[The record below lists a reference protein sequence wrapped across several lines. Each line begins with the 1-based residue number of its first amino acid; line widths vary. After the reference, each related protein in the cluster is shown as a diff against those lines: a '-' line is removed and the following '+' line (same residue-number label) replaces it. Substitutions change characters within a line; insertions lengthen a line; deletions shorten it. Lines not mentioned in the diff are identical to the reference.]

1 MAILSD
7 KDRKKLKDTVVSKK
21 NTDTGRTAAEKER
34 KKATADNAAASKKKN
49 KGSSKKKSSSAGTQK
64 EENGA
69 DRIRRRIEVLRDRM
83 NAVSQRDAYDSARRK
98 AYGERGNSKESKTK
112 LPSLFDESKS
122 KSGSLS
128 LEDQKKNVQGIR
140 KNAEEVKDRNY
151 WLFNN
156 GANKPVERK
165 ANVPL
170 QTQMTTEEISRRKS
184 VEANQPLGFRNE
196 GQAIAAAYV
205 IDVPRDLIG
214 AYDKAVNVPTADY
227 YLNDKHRRFMNGGVK
242 APVYMGINQQ
252 KTAEYEAQAKRE
264 GYNSLEEW
272 QIAKANEAMAKTDG
286 YYAQKKELYD
296 TADKYIE
303 SGRFDPWVRQAMEVA
318 GQIGA
323 MTPTIATAGAAGGLA
338 KLIGLGGKAAWAFQN
353 LLMGA
358 EISGS
363 VSGLEA
369 KEMYNAVLNQKQNM
383 IAFMGEDAYKAK
395 TGNDGLT
402 IDDYRD
408 ALKRA
413 NNTGELVGM
422 AEAATE
428 MLFGGIPLMGKGI
441 VNKIGGKIGF
451 ELLSEPTKQQIR
463 TFRNT
468 IGGRVAK
475 QVTERLGGTLGEGTE
490 EAIMAVAQP
499 YIETNVAGVESDV
512 SIEDIIHDFGMGAA
526 VSLILGMPV
535 NAVNDTMIAYDA
547 VQQRRQNKDFIKAAE
562 ERAKELVN
570 EGQMTEEEAAA
581 SVREVRDI
589 LSGKGSLRVAEEA
602 GYEEK
607 NTSDTR
613 RIYDS
618 AEEAQK
624 SLENEFKGKK
634 IGDKVKGAYFDGDT
648 VREFTAAKTEEGV
661 KYRTADTAEGDIETY
676 RAKAEKVKSAQNE
689 TERSGYQLN
698 VKEEIIKE
706 VSALSKALGRTIV
719 FDEEAK
725 TYNEDGSA
733 NVTRG
738 WFDEKDGSIHV
749 NIHNETPAATVV
761 AHEITHS
768 LEKTNA
774 YKAMQK
780 AVFDYYRSSLGAERK
795 ERGALYAE
803 GGKTLESAK
812 DVDYE
817 VMANFVET
825 KLLTDKET
833 INYIVKRNKT
843 FGERIVNGI
852 NRIVQRKIGSKEQKF
867 LAGVRTKWEAALEES
882 RKEGDNKEPSG
893 DIAYSETEEIRYSIG
908 MKDKLMANAETRN
921 RSTKAV
927 EEDIL
932 LAAKDAIN
940 FVVDK
945 YGDILM
951 QDNMAEPRKSPMQ
964 SNTSYAGTMESTT
977 LCPRSLVTEAIV
989 ELVAKK
995 IGRPLKNEES
1005 IVVAQE
1011 LMQYTGDKAECLYCY
1026 QANAKRGY
1034 EDAISNFLS
1043 MRKDVIDRHR
1053 DGMDKDTNYKLMMDY
1068 NFEKGKFIK
1077 KKDTPT
1083 SRERFNTFIAIAENK
1098 IPSAPALYM
1107 LNTNVLNQNIKNS
1120 KHPASVINQ
1129 LKQVRTYAQG
1139 AVKAH
1144 GRVFYAVYKGQLL
1157 RIKQDKINEWN
1168 NTYGLRM
1175 FSFSDFSP
1183 AFLLENMQMVTD
1195 ASVRG
1200 LRMLAYTK
1208 EPDFVRIFGGT
1219 NMAINISIAGFSD
1232 GKGGYYSD
1240 GMQGMNW
1247 DTAKELRSKYPAVGT
1262 VYVAKDDAEVEWA
1275 MAQDWID
1282 TVIPFHIS
1290 YGSTMM
1296 QKNMGWKNYS
1306 GQQSEKKKGSWKEGN
1321 KKEIFPSHHHNDK
1334 ETYLKLCEEN
1344 NLIPKFVKW
1353 VEDPN
1358 YMKLVNETR
1367 LSVDEMTP
1375 VQPLFDVDAAK
1386 DSLEIFTKEGGYNNQ
1401 LGSAENKEAIAD
1413 EIIGKVKERSA
1424 EVKEKGQKKYSIGK
1438 EKDAEEY
1445 FGVTADFK
1453 EAGYLTT
1460 TGKLLDFSGV
1470 KFGGRN
1476 GWRSMDHREISDV
1489 YENEGIDGFEAMVT
1503 FMNEGNIRLAPEI
1516 PGIDISVKPNKKQE
1530 KVLRRYFDRFNGYI
1544 TLDISNEYGDNEFSF
1559 VYPSGTKPEKIINDI
1574 RNYFDNGVE
1583 PYISEISKYRY
1594 SLGKE
1599 RDREYMTA
1607 VESGDLGTAQRM
1619 VDQAAKAAGYDSPK
1633 LYHGTP
1639 DRRKRDNTGE
1649 IIPNEDWNVF
1659 DPNKSNADRIDG
1671 SALFFANNKSVAEF
1685 YAPKKGNKNAKVFE
1699 VYLKQGKMLTVEGNG
1714 ANWNRISI
1722 PSELPKRKYRGLKNM
1737 EYSDTADT
1745 TYICKEAK
1753 KAGYDSVHF
1762 KNIIDGISNNKD
1774 MSGDVYAVFDSSQ
1787 VKSAEPVTYDDK
1799 GNVVP
1804 LSERFDAGNA
1814 DIRYSVGKEKR
1825 KVSTE
1830 MGELI
1835 KAYNAEMMGVF
1846 YERSSADRRALW
1858 DMIHEEMVHVIET
1871 GAVRNEK
1878 IRGII
1883 EFAYETGYRTENQD
1897 TEMKNTWGGGIYVH
1911 PLYRGEMNSL
1921 GGLQAVNRKMMGSGM
1936 YFTYEQYKK
1945 GSKTKYGGIDEAY
1958 SDLRAANP
1966 MMEDLIDPAE
1976 QVAAIVDLFGGGKR
1990 KQTLKDMDEE
2000 FFDTDF
2006 VEPYKDDIAKTVE
2019 KAFDDISTLA
2029 RYEMTQKA
2037 RKEGEAAG
2045 EKKGVEKGKKEA
2057 SKEYAAEQKKKEKE
2071 RRKQDEEALK
2081 MHDTIM
2087 RDQQKQQAKE
2097 EKKRVDAQRK
2107 ADESTMRMHDRL
2119 IKEVQDEADRKY
2131 AAEEKKK
2138 EKERQ
2143 KMDEETLKEHDRL
2156 MKEEERKRKKEVKE
2170 ELNKQA
2176 KEYKEAQKAERK
2188 SYEDIIKD
2196 QEKQKKKLEKEMDQQ
2211 ERQKKRE
2218 EDSKRDK
2225 DRRGERIQL
2234 AQQEAKRRREKP
2246 QPGSTKSMYLNNKNV
2261 RKLCF
2266 EFRTD
2271 VISRLVEMG
2280 LFTDTNG
2287 EVVIDN
2293 NGMEVAWKTTYG
2305 KWEASNKKNE
2315 YTPYWGLTTLAE
2327 KEGIDADTFYTI
2339 YSKLVKMKEQG
2350 NTEGKNPKQRIV
2362 EYIESLDLTAKQKMF
2377 LYFDAAKYAYSN
2389 RPGTGNTKPFTNGG
2403 TVTEPKGNIRG
2414 IMIRLLD
2421 DITFDMYRNANMAP
2435 TLLQSEESRQIR
2447 QKDITDFLDAVF
2459 GEETSEQKDQFAAY
2473 FMGIIEDFSS
2483 QIESARMI
2491 AMSNLLIDKPQE
2503 KNSLRMNIVRSYRQT
2518 KRQFVAEGE
2527 AFERMS
2533 SKLKDP
2539 LYAAYYYGAKKYT
2552 AVANEMIY
2560 GKGQRGLDGKKQ
2572 GKSLYQI
2579 FEPIFKADEKNKN
2592 NEKMKLLTLFVNC
2605 RHDQYRLMN
2614 GKGYTG
2620 YTVDECKDIVE
2631 RISEKHPE
2639 IVKAGDEIAAYGRNL
2654 LRMCV
2659 ESGRLSE
2666 EDYQYYT
2673 IKYPYY
2679 VPAFRYVERT
2689 YYDREGKV
2697 VRRDKD
2703 VIRKAKG
2710 GTQPD
2715 VLPLFD
2721 QMVNKTNEIVK
2732 VCKKNQLA
2740 GRLANAHRLGATE
2753 YIADVRLT
2761 EAEERKK
2768 KKAEREQKKKE
2779 KQAKKNDGVVE
2790 KNLVAEEET
2799 PMEDMIDAIGEEEE
2813 NLADIIPWYSNGVK
2827 HEIEVADEGILIG
2840 WDKLSPIKNE
2850 KVWLKGLRK
2859 FNDFRRGV
2867 LTQYSPTFW
2876 FTNGVKDLQDLFLY
2890 YPHALRIVP
2899 FYAIAVKTMFAGNVT
2914 GLKKG
2919 IDKRKGKQTDEERKN
2934 EAKLQEYL
2942 AYGMAES
2949 SIFQYDE
2956 TEGGRRKKRT
2966 KVKGALRKPLDLFDG
2981 LNFSVEQLPRFA
2993 VYLETIDRL
3002 EKQRKEG
3009 GNEYTDEEIKTIAV
3023 YNASDATVNFG
3034 RSGTV
3039 VKNLNTYGFTFLNAG
3054 VQGTSKFVRMF
3065 TQVKDGNVKAIAF
3078 KALGLGV
3085 KLSIFGLSPRIL
3097 NDIFYGD
3104 DDDDK
3109 GWMQDL
3115 RKLFFKDDVE
3125 KVQKEYAEMADYQ
3138 KLNYY
3143 LIYFKG
3149 EWIRIP
3155 RGRVA
3160 AFVRSFEFNGTKVYE
3175 GEMDALDLVIA
3186 QMDMAS
3192 DTILFGNPITNNILG
3207 PCIEVWNNKD
3217 NWGREIVSE
3226 YEDKGEGFHYLEYD
3240 EDTSDLAIK
3249 LAEFGHYLT
3258 GTRFGKEN
3266 SRLLDFSPKK
3276 LDHLIQQY
3284 LGSYN
3289 NLIVPF
3295 LSGDQTLSEKG
3306 MDALMSLAKK
3316 FYVDPTLSNRLAGDY
3331 YDLKEEYTNIA
3342 NAHDGDSPYAVVDYV
3357 FKDYNEQLKA
3367 KREMIQTI
3375 TADPNMTRQQK
3386 LDRVSEIRAEMNE
3399 LYRQGIADAKDLLG
3413 YADANYFGKE
3423 GNREVYEAW
3432 LDLTKDS
3439 DWKLSTM
3446 SDSAQAMY
3454 NEISSTGVTTENFV
3468 DAYNFYG
3475 NLTSDKD
3482 ENGEPI
3488 RGSKKDKFVTYLNS
3502 LPATAEQK
3510 TEMYYSIGGYSRN
3523 KEAPAFADGAYKQAV
3538 LTDMSAPLASGG
3550 RLSSGYGQRV
3560 CPFHGEEFHEA
3571 VDIAAPAGTAVGSAL
3586 SGTVTM
3592 AAYSGDFG
3600 NTVEVTSV
3608 DANGN
3613 TIVTKYN
3620 HMSELGVEVGDVIG
3634 QGVQVG
3640 KVGST
3645 GSSTGPHLDFRL
3657 KINGSWVDP
3666 EQYLDLTAAGIVDS
3680 TGYSAKSP
3688 SGGTA
3693 SGGYASSGGGGRKS
3707 GGGSSGGRRSSG
3719 TSTASTGGRRSS
3731 AGSGSSGGSSGG
3743 VTLPTASQA
3752 SAITGR
3758 STKAAS
3764 YSQGGVTLPTAK
3776 DLARSRGTT
3785 IAANKSGT
3793 GTQRTGTTAG
3803 TRFWDE
3809 NVLG

>member
-1 MAILSD
+1 MAILTS
-7 KDRKKLKDTVVSKK
+7 KDRKKLNNAAKKKK
-21 NTDTGRTAAEKER
+21 NTDTGRTAAEKQR
-34 KKATADNAAASKKKN
+34 KKSVAENAAAEKKKNKSSASKKKTT
-49 KGSSKKKSSSAGTQK
+49 SSSVLNDTEKK
-64 EENGA
+64 EVEE
-69 DRIRRRIEVLRDRM
+69 IRRRTQSLRDR
-83 NAVSQRDAYDSARRK
+83 NTAVSQRDAYDAARRK
-98 AYGERGNSKESKTK
+98 SYGERESVKESKSK

-128 LEDQKKNVQGIR
+128 LEEQKKNVQGIQR
-140 KNAEEVKDRNY
+140 NAEEVKDRNY

-156 GANKPVERK
+156 GANKPVEK
-165 ANVPL
+165 KSNVPL
-170 QTQMTTEEISRRKS
+170 QTQMTTEEIARRKS

-196 GQAIAAAYV
+196 WQAIAAAYAA
-205 IDVPRDLIG
+205 DVPRDLIG
-214 AYDKAVNVPTADY
+214 AYDKTVNIPTADY
-227 YLNDKHRRFMNGGVK
+227 YLNDKYRRYMNGGVK
-242 APVYMGINQQ
+242 APVYMGINPQ
-252 KTAEYEAQAKRE
+252 KTAEAEARAKKE

-272 QIAKANEAMAKTDG
+272 QIAKANEAMSKTDG
-286 YYAQKKELYD
+286 YYNQKRELYD

-303 SGRFDPWVRQAMEVA
+303 SGRFDPWVKPAMEVA

-323 MTPTIATAGAAGGLA
+323 MTPTIATAGAGGGIA

-363 VSGLEA
+363 VSGMEA
-369 KEMYNAVLNQKQNM
+369 KEMYNAVLNQKQNT

-395 TGNDGLT
+395 KGNEGLT

-468 IGGRVAK
+468 IGGRIAK

-499 YIETNVAGVESDV
+499 YIETNVAGVESEV

-526 VSLILGMPV
+526 VSMILGLPV

-547 VQQRRQNKDFIKAAE
+547 VQQRRQNKEFIKAAE
-562 ERAKELVN
+562 ERAAEMVKD
-570 EGQMTEEEAAA
+570 GQMTEEEAAA

-589 LSGKGSLRVAEEA
+589 LSGKGSLRVAKEA
-602 GYEEK
+602 AYEEK
-607 NTSDTR
+607 TESDTR

-634 IGDKVKGAYFDGDT
+634 IGDEVKGAYFDGEE

-661 KYRTADTAEGDIETY
+661 KYRTADQAEGDIETY
-676 RAKAEKVKSAQNE
+676 RAKAEKVKNAKNE

-698 VKEEIIKE
+698 VKEDIIRE
-706 VSALSKALGRTIV
+706 VSAMSKALGRIIV
-719 FDEEAK
+719 FDDVAK

-768 LEKTNA
+768 LEKTKA
-774 YKAMQK
+774 YKTMQK

-795 ERGALYAE
+795 ERGTLYIE
-803 GGKTLESAK
+803 GGKTLESEK

-843 FGERIVNGI
+843 FGEKIVNGI
-852 NRIVQRKIGSKEQKF
+852 NRMIQRKIGSKEQKF
-867 LAGVRTKWEAALEES
+867 LAGIRTKWEAALEES
-882 RKEGDNKEPSG
+882 RKEGDKKEPSE
-893 DIAYSETEEIRYSIG
+893 DIVYSETEEIR
-908 MKDKLMANAETRN
+908 K
-921 RSTKAV
+921 
-927 EEDIL
+927 
-932 LAAKDAIN
+932 
-940 FVVDK
+940 K
-945 YGDILM
+945 YG
-951 QDNMAEPRKSPMQ
+951 E
-964 SNTSYAGTMESTT
+964 
-977 LCPRSLVTEAIV
+977 
-989 ELVAKK
+989 
-995 IGRPLKNEES
+995 
-1005 IVVAQE
+1005 
-1011 LMQYTGDKAECLYCY
+1011 
-1026 QANAKRGY
+1026 
-1034 EDAISNFLS
+1034 
-1043 MRKDVIDRHR
+1043 
-1053 DGMDKDTNYKLMMDY
+1053 
-1068 NFEKGKFIK
+1068 
-1077 KKDTPT
+1077 
-1083 SRERFNTFIAIAENK
+1083 
-1098 IPSAPALYM
+1098 
-1107 LNTNVLNQNIKNS
+1107 
-1120 KHPASVINQ
+1120 
-1129 LKQVRTYAQG
+1129 
-1139 AVKAH
+1139 
-1144 GRVFYAVYKGQLL
+1144 
-1157 RIKQDKINEWN
+1157 
-1168 NTYGLRM
+1168 
-1175 FSFSDFSP
+1175 
-1183 AFLLENMQMVTD
+1183 
-1195 ASVRG
+1195 
-1200 LRMLAYTK
+1200 K
-1208 EPDFVRIFGGT
+1208 EPYNR
-1219 NMAINISIAGFSD
+1219 IAG
-1232 GKGGYYSD
+1232 
-1240 GMQGMNW
+1240 
-1247 DTAKELRSKYPAVGT
+1247 R
-1262 VYVAKDDAEVEWA
+1262 
-1275 MAQDWID
+1275 
-1282 TVIPFHIS
+1282 
-1290 YGSTMM
+1290 
-1296 QKNMGWKNYS
+1296 
-1306 GQQSEKKKGSWKEGN
+1306 
-1321 KKEIFPSHHHNDK
+1321 
-1334 ETYLKLCEEN
+1334 
-1344 NLIPKFVKW
+1344 
-1353 VEDPN
+1353 
-1358 YMKLVNETR
+1358 
-1367 LSVDEMTP
+1367 
-1375 VQPLFDVDAAK
+1375 
-1386 DSLEIFTKEGGYNNQ
+1386 
-1401 LGSAENKEAIAD
+1401 
-1413 EIIGKVKERSA
+1413 
-1424 EVKEKGQKKYSIGK
+1424 KYS
-1438 EKDAEEY
+1438 
-1445 FGVTADFK
+1445 V
-1453 EAGYLTT
+1453 
-1460 TGKLLDFSGV
+1460 
-1470 KFGGRN
+1470 
-1476 GWRSMDHREISDV
+1476 
-1489 YENEGIDGFEAMVT
+1489 
-1503 FMNEGNIRLAPEI
+1503 
-1516 PGIDISVKPNKKQE
+1516 
-1530 KVLRRYFDRFNGYI
+1530 
-1544 TLDISNEYGDNEFSF
+1544 
-1559 VYPSGTKPEKIINDI
+1559 
-1574 RNYFDNGVE
+1574 
-1583 PYISEISKYRY
+1583 
-1594 SLGKE
+1594 GKE
-1599 RDREYMTA
+1599 RDREYMAA
-1607 VESGDLGTAQRM
+1607 VERGDMETAQRM
-1619 VDQAAKAAGYDSPK
+1619 VDQAAKAAGYDTQK

-1649 IIPNEDWNVF
+1649 IVPNEDWNVF

-1671 SALFFANNKSVAEF
+1671 SALFFTDNKAIAEF
-1685 YAPKKGNKNAKVFE
+1685 YAPRKDNKNSKVFE
-1699 VYLKQGKMLTVEGNG
+1699 VYLKQGKTLTVEGDK
-1714 ANWNRISI
+1714 ANWNRIPI
-1722 PSELPKRKYRGLKNM
+1722 PFELPKRKYRGMKVM

-1745 TYICKEAK
+1745 SYICKEAK

-1762 KNIIDGISNNKD
+1762 KNIVDGIANNKD
-1774 MSGDVYAVFDSSQ
+1774 MLGDVYAVFDSSQ
-1787 VKSAEPVTYDDK
+1787 VKSADAVTYDDK
-1799 GNVVP
+1799 GNVIP
-1804 LSERFDAGNA
+1804 LSERFDVGDA
-1814 DIRYSVGKEKR
+1814 DIRYSLGKERDREYMAAVERGDMETAQRMVDEAARKSGYSIKAWHGTPNKGFTVFDKDKIGSTTDNGIFGHGFYFSTDKGTAELYARNSGRVMPVFLKVNKAWWMTAHKIKEEVANELGMSEDALTTIAFGRKTMKKGKKWMVVPSFSQVRQFSSHLKEHGYDSVIVQHGVHNYEIVVLDSEQIKSADAVTYDDKGNVIPLSERFDVGDADIRYSLGKEKR
-1825 KVSTE
+1825 KVSAE

-1846 YERSSADRRALW
+1846 YERSSADRRKLW
-1858 DMIHEEMVHVIET
+1858 DMIHEEMVHTIDT
-1871 GAVRNEK
+1871 GAVRNEN
-1878 IRGII
+1878 IREII
-1883 EFAYETGYRTENQD
+1883 TFAYETGYRMENQ
-1897 TEMKNTWGGGIYVH
+1897 EPSAENTWGGGIYV
-1911 PLYRGEMNSL
+1911 PKEYRGEMDSL
-1921 GGLQAVNRKMMGSGM
+1921 GGLRAVNRKMMGSGI
-1936 YFTYEQYKK
+1936 YFTYKRKKK
-1945 GSKTKYGGIDEAY
+1945 GTDIRFGSIDEAY
-1958 SDLRAANP
+1958 NELLSANP
-1966 MMEDLIDPAE
+1966 MMGETTDPSE
-1976 QVAAIVDLFGGGKR
+1976 QVSNIIDFFGGGEG

-2000 FFDTDF
+2000 FFETDF
-2006 VEPYKDDIAKTVE
+2006 VEPYKDDIEKTVE

-2037 RKEGEAAG
+2037 RKEGEEAG
-2045 EKKGVEKGKKEA
+2045 EKKGIEKGKKEA
-2057 SKEYAAEQKKKEKE
+2057 SKEYAAEQKKEK
-2071 RRKQDEEALK
+2071 
-2081 MHDTIM
+2081 
-2087 RDQQKQQAKE
+2087 KQQAKE
-2097 EKKRVDAQRK
+2097 EKKSVDAQRK

-2119 IKEVQDEADRKY
+2119 VKEIQKEADRKY

-2188 SYEDIIKD
+2188 SYEEIIKG

-2339 YSKLVKMKEQG
+2339 YSKLVKMKKQG
-2350 NTEGKNPKQRIV
+2350 KTEGKNPKQRIV
-2362 EYIESLDLTAKQKMF
+2362 EYIESLDLTVKQKMF

-2389 RPGTGNTKPFTNGG
+2389 RPGTGNTKPFTDGG

-2473 FMGIIEDFSS
+2473 FMGIIEDLSS

-2533 SKLKDP
+2533 RKLKDP

-2560 GKGQRGLDGKKQ
+2560 GKGQRGMDGKKQ

-2579 FEPIFKADEKNKN
+2579 FEPIFKADEKNNN

-2605 RHDQYRLMN
+2605 RHDMYRLMN

-2620 YTVDECKDIVE
+2620 YTVEECKDIVE
-2631 RISEKHPE
+2631 RISEKYPE
-2639 IVKAGDEIAAYGRNL
+2639 IVKAGDEIADYGRNL

-2779 KQAKKNDGVVE
+2779 KQAKKNGGVVE
-2790 KNLVAEEET
+2790 KNLVSEEET

-2813 NLADIIPWYSNGVK
+2813 NLEDIIPWYSNGVK
-2827 HEIEVADEGILIG
+2827 YEIEVADEGILIG

-2850 KVWLKGLRK
+2850 KDWLKVLRK

-2867 LTQYSPTFW
+2867 LTQYNPTFW
-2876 FTNGVKDLQDLFLY
+2876 FTNGIKDLQDLFLY
-2890 YPHALRIVP
+2890 YPHAQRIP
-2899 FYAIAVKTMFAGNVT
+2899 KYYAIAIKTMFAGNVT

-2919 IDKRKGKQTDEERKN
+2919 IDKRRGKQTDEERKN
-2934 EAKLQEYL
+2934 EAMLQEYL

-3002 EKQRKEG
+3002 EKQRKKG

-3023 YNASDATVNFG
+3023 YNASDATLNFG

-3039 VKNLNTYGFTFLNAG
+3039 VKNLNTYGCTFLNAG

-3065 TQVKDGNVKAIAF
+3065 TQVKDGNVKTIAF
-3078 KALGLGV
+3078 RALGIGV

-3109 GWMQDL
+3109 GWMQEL
-3115 RKLFFKDDVE
+3115 RELFFKDDVE

-3143 LIYFKG
+3143 LIYIGG

-3276 LDHLIQQY
+3276 LDHLISQY
-3284 LGSYN
+3284 LGSYS

-3306 MDALMSLAKK
+3306 MDALVSLAKK

-3331 YDLKEEYTNIA
+3331 YDMKEEYTNIA

-3357 FKDYNEQLKA
+3357 FKDYNEQLKV

-3375 TADPNMTRQQK
+3375 TADPNMTRKQK

-3423 GNREVYEAW
+3423 GNREVYESW

-3454 NEISSTGVTTENFV
+3454 NEISSTGVTTDNFV
-3468 DAYNFYG
+3468 KAYNFFG
-3475 NLTSDKD
+3475 NLTGDKD
-3482 ENGEPI
+3482 ENGKTI
-3488 RGSKKDKFVTYLNS
+3488 RNSKRDKFVTYLNS

-3510 TEMYYSIGGYSRN
+3510 KEMYYSIGGYSRN
-3523 KEAPAFADGAYKQAV
+3523 KEAPTFADGEYKQPV
-3538 LTDMSAPLASGG
+3538 LTDMTSPLASGG
-3550 RLSSGYGQRV
+3550 RISSGYGQRV
-3560 CPFHGEEFHEA
+3560 CPFHGEEFHAA
-3571 VDIAAPAGTAVGSAL
+3571 VDIAAPAGTAIGSAL

-3592 AAYSGDFG
+3592 AAYSGGFG

-3657 KINGSWVDP
+3657 KINGEWVDP

-3680 TGYSAKSP
+3680 TGYSAKAA
-3688 SGGTA
+3688 SGGSS
-3693 SGGYASSGGGGRKS
+3693 SGGYASSGGGGSKSSGSKS

-3719 TSTASTGGRRSS
+3719 TATASTGSRRSS
-3731 AGSGSSGGSSGG
+3731 SGSSGGSSGG

-3758 STKAAS
+3758 STKATT
-3764 YSQGGVTLPTAK
+3764 YSQGGITLPTARE
-3776 DLARSRGTT
+3776 LAGGRVGTISST
-3785 IAANKSGT
+3785 ASAKS
-3793 GTQRTGTTAG
+3793 TQRTGRSKG
-3803 TRFWDE
+3803 SFWNE
-3809 NVLG
+3809 NILG

>member
-1 MAILSD
+1 MAILTS
-7 KDRKKLKDTVVSKK
+7 KDRKKLNNAAKKKK
-21 NTDTGRTAAEKER
+21 NTDTGRTAAEKQR
-34 KKATADNAAASKKKN
+34 KKSVAENAAAEKKKNKSSASKKKTT
-49 KGSSKKKSSSAGTQK
+49 SSSVLNDTEKK
-64 EENGA
+64 EVEE
-69 DRIRRRIEVLRDRM
+69 IRRRTQSLRDR
-83 NAVSQRDAYDSARRK
+83 NTAVSQRDAYDAARRK
-98 AYGERGNSKESKTK
+98 SYGERESVKESKSK

-122 KSGSLS
+122 KRGSLS
-128 LEDQKKNVQGIR
+128 LEEQKKNVQGIQR
-140 KNAEEVKDRNY
+140 NAEEVKDRNY

-156 GANKPVERK
+156 GANKPVEK
-165 ANVPL
+165 KSNVPL
-170 QTQMTTEEISRRKS
+170 QTQMTTEEIARRKS
-184 VEANQPLGFRNE
+184 VEANQPLGFRDE
-196 GQAIAAAYV
+196 WQAIAAAYAA
-205 IDVPRDLIG
+205 DVPRDLIG
-214 AYDKAVNVPTADY
+214 IYDKYVNIPKADY
-227 YLNDKHRRFMNGGVK
+227 YLNDKYRRYMNGGVK
-242 APVYMGINQQ
+242 APVYMGINPQ
-252 KTAEYEAQAKRE
+252 KTAEAEARAKKE

-272 QIAKANEAMAKTDG
+272 QIAKANEAMSKTDG
-286 YYAQKKELYD
+286 YYNQKRELYD

-303 SGRFDPWVRQAMEVA
+303 SGRFDPWVKPAMEVA

-323 MTPTIATAGAAGGLA
+323 MTPTIATAGAGGGIA
-338 KLIGLGGKAAWAFQN
+338 KLIGLGGKTAWAFQN
-353 LLMGA
+353 LLMGT

-363 VSGLEA
+363 VSGMEA

-395 TGNDGLT
+395 TGNEGLT

-468 IGGRVAK
+468 IGGRIAK

-499 YIETNVAGVESDV
+499 YIETNVAGVESEV
-512 SIEDIIHDFGMGAA
+512 SVEDIIHDFGMGAA
-526 VSLILGMPV
+526 VSMILGMPV
-535 NAVNDTMIAYDA
+535 NAVNDTVIAYDA
-547 VQQRRQNKDFIKAAE
+547 VQQRRQNKEFIKAAE
-562 ERAKELVN
+562 ERAAEMVKD
-570 EGQMTEEEAAA
+570 GQMTEEEAAE

-602 GYEEK
+602 AYEEK
-607 NTSDTR
+607 TESDTR

-618 AEEAQK
+618 AEDAQK
-624 SLENEFKGKK
+624 SLENEFEGKK
-634 IGDKVKGAYFDGDT
+634 IGDEVKGAYFDGDT

-661 KYRTADTAEGDIETY
+661 KYRTADQTEGDIETY
-676 RAKAEKVKSAQNE
+676 RAKAEKVKNAKNE

-698 VKEEIIKE
+698 VKEDIVKE

-719 FDEEAK
+719 FDDVAK

-768 LEKTNA
+768 MEKTKA

-795 ERGALYAE
+795 ERGALYIE
-803 GGKTLESAK
+803 GGKTLESEK

-843 FGERIVNGI
+843 FGEKIVNGI
-852 NRIVQRKIGSKEQKF
+852 NRMIQRKIGSKEQKF
-867 LAGVRTKWEAALEES
+867 LAGIRTKWEAALEES
-882 RKEGDNKEPSG
+882 RKEGDKKGPSG
-893 DIAYSETEEIRYSIG
+893 DIAG
-908 MKDKLMANAETRN
+908 
-921 RSTKAV
+921 
-927 EEDIL
+927 
-932 LAAKDAIN
+932 
-940 FVVDK
+940 
-945 YGDILM
+945 
-951 QDNMAEPRKSPMQ
+951 
-964 SNTSYAGTMESTT
+964 
-977 LCPRSLVTEAIV
+977 
-989 ELVAKK
+989 K
-995 IGRPLKNEES
+995 I
-1005 IVVAQE
+1005 
-1011 LMQYTGDKAECLYCY
+1011 
-1026 QANAKRGY
+1026 
-1034 EDAISNFLS
+1034 
-1043 MRKDVIDRHR
+1043 
-1053 DGMDKDTNYKLMMDY
+1053 
-1068 NFEKGKFIK
+1068 
-1077 KKDTPT
+1077 
-1083 SRERFNTFIAIAENK
+1083 
-1098 IPSAPALYM
+1098 
-1107 LNTNVLNQNIKNS
+1107 
-1120 KHPASVINQ
+1120 
-1129 LKQVRTYAQG
+1129 
-1139 AVKAH
+1139 
-1144 GRVFYAVYKGQLL
+1144 
-1157 RIKQDKINEWN
+1157 
-1168 NTYGLRM
+1168 
-1175 FSFSDFSP
+1175 
-1183 AFLLENMQMVTD
+1183 
-1195 ASVRG
+1195 
-1200 LRMLAYTK
+1200 
-1208 EPDFVRIFGGT
+1208 
-1219 NMAINISIAGFSD
+1219 
-1232 GKGGYYSD
+1232 
-1240 GMQGMNW
+1240 
-1247 DTAKELRSKYPAVGT
+1247 
-1262 VYVAKDDAEVEWA
+1262 
-1275 MAQDWID
+1275 
-1282 TVIPFHIS
+1282 
-1290 YGSTMM
+1290 
-1296 QKNMGWKNYS
+1296 
-1306 GQQSEKKKGSWKEGN
+1306 
-1321 KKEIFPSHHHNDK
+1321 
-1334 ETYLKLCEEN
+1334 
-1344 NLIPKFVKW
+1344 
-1353 VEDPN
+1353 
-1358 YMKLVNETR
+1358 
-1367 LSVDEMTP
+1367 
-1375 VQPLFDVDAAK
+1375 
-1386 DSLEIFTKEGGYNNQ
+1386 
-1401 LGSAENKEAIAD
+1401 
-1413 EIIGKVKERSA
+1413 KERSA
-1424 EVKEKGQKKYSIGK
+1424 EVKKKGQKK
-1438 EKDAEEY
+1438 
-1445 FGVTADFK
+1445 
-1453 EAGYLTT
+1453 
-1460 TGKLLDFSGV
+1460 
-1470 KFGGRN
+1470 
-1476 GWRSMDHREISDV
+1476 
-1489 YENEGIDGFEAMVT
+1489 
-1503 FMNEGNIRLAPEI
+1503 
-1516 PGIDISVKPNKKQE
+1516 
-1530 KVLRRYFDRFNGYI
+1530 
-1544 TLDISNEYGDNEFSF
+1544 
-1559 VYPSGTKPEKIINDI
+1559 
-1574 RNYFDNGVE
+1574 
-1583 PYISEISKYRY
+1583 Y

-1599 RDREYMTA
+1599 RDREYMAA
-1607 VESGDLGTAQRM
+1607 VERGDMEAAQRM
-1619 VDQAAKAAGYDSPK
+1619 VDKAAKAAGYTER
-1633 LYHGTP
+1633 LYHQTDAEFTVFEPRHKGAGS
-1639 DRRKRDNTGE
+1639 RDNETPYG
-1649 IIPNEDWNVF
+1649 IF
-1659 DPNKSNADRIDG
+1659 MKTS
-1671 SALFFANNKSVAEF
+1671 SANIGL
-1685 YAPKKGNKNAKVFE
+1685 KGNKQMELYAKIQNPLVAYDRRSLRKMIESMSPEYRNLKEEIKNIDKEYGEKFENAKTGWTNYITEWRKNNPDAKRTALHDDPEFQRLFDE
-1699 VYLKQGKMLTVEGNG
+1699 EKRIIAEWTEKASNLDERAKEEITRTLTD
-1714 ANWNRISI
+1714 S
-1722 PSELPKRKYRGLKNM
+1722 
-1737 EYSDTADT
+1737 
-1745 TYICKEAK
+1745 
-1753 KAGYDSVHF
+1753 GYDG
-1762 KNIIDGISNNKD
+1762 IILSRDEGSFGRSTDAYI
-1774 MSGDVYAVFDSSQ
+1774 ALDSSQ
-1787 VKSAEPVTYDDK
+1787 VKSADAVTYDDK
-1799 GNVVP
+1799 GNVIP
-1804 LSERFDAGNA
+1804 LSERFDVGDA
-1814 DIRYSVGKEKR
+1814 DIRYSLGKEKR
-1825 KVSTE
+1825 KVSAE

-1846 YERSSADRRALW
+1846 YERSSADRRKLW
-1858 DMIHEEMVHVIET
+1858 DMIHEEMVHAIET

-1878 IRGII
+1878 IREII
-1883 EFAYETGYRTENQD
+1883 TFAYETGYRIENQ
-1897 TEMKNTWGGGIYVH
+1897 EPSAENTWGGGIYV
-1911 PLYRGEMNSL
+1911 PKEYRGEMDSL
-1921 GGLQAVNRKMMGSGM
+1921 GGLRAVNRKMMGSGI

-1958 SDLRAANP
+1958 AVLREANP
-1966 MMEDLIDPAE
+1966 MMEDLNDPAL
-1976 QVAAIVDLFGGGKR
+1976 QVEAIVDFFSSGKG
-1990 KQTLKDMDEE
+1990 KQTLKDMDDE
-2000 FFDTDF
+2000 FFYTDF
-2006 VEPYKDDIAKTVE
+2006 VKPYKDDISKTVE

-2029 RYEMTQKA
+2029 RYEMTEKA

-2045 EKKGVEKGKKEA
+2045 EKKGIEKGKKEA
-2057 SKEYAAEQKKKEKE
+2057 SKEYAAEQKKEK
-2071 RRKQDEEALK
+2071 
-2081 MHDTIM
+2081 
-2087 RDQQKQQAKE
+2087 KQQAKE

-2119 IKEVQDEADRKY
+2119 VKEIQDEADRKY
-2131 AAEEKKK
+2131 AAEQKKK

-2188 SYEDIIKD
+2188 SYEEIIKG

-2211 ERQKKRE
+2211 ERQKKRD
-2218 EDSKRDK
+2218 EDYKRDK
-2225 DRRGERIQL
+2225 ERRGERIKA

-2246 QPGSTKSMYLNNKNV
+2246 EPGSTKSMYLNNKSV

-2266 EFRTD
+2266 EFRTE

-2287 EVVIDN
+2287 IVVIDN

-2350 NTEGKNPKQRIV
+2350 STEGKNPKKRIV

-2389 RPGTGNTKPFTNGG
+2389 RPGTGNTKPFTDGG

-2473 FMGIIEDFSS
+2473 FMGIIEDLSS

-2533 SKLKDP
+2533 RKLKDP

-2560 GKGQRGLDGKKQ
+2560 GKGQRGMDGKKQ

-2605 RHDQYRLMN
+2605 RHDMYRLMN

-2631 RISEKHPE
+2631 RISEKYPE
-2639 IVKAGDEIAAYGRNL
+2639 IVKAGDEIADYGRNL

-2779 KQAKKNDGVVE
+2779 KQAKKNGGVVE
-2790 KNLVAEEET
+2790 KNLVSEEET

-2813 NLADIIPWYSNGVK
+2813 NLEDIIPWYSNGVK

-2850 KVWLKGLRK
+2850 KDWLKVLRK

-2867 LTQYSPTFW
+2867 LTQYNPTFW
-2876 FTNGVKDLQDLFLY
+2876 FTNGIKDLQDLFLY
-2890 YPHALRIVP
+2890 YPHAQRIP
-2899 FYAIAVKTMFAGNVT
+2899 KYYAIAIKTMFAGNVT

-2919 IDKRKGKQTDEERKN
+2919 IDKRRGKQTDEERKN
-2934 EAKLQEYL
+2934 EAMLQEYL

-2966 KVKGALRKPLDLFDG
+2966 KIKGALRKPLDLFDG

-3002 EKQRKEG
+3002 EKQRKKG

-3039 VKNLNTYGFTFLNAG
+3039 VKNLNTYGCTFLNAG

-3065 TQVKDGNVKAIAF
+3065 TQVKDGNIKTIAF
-3078 KALGLGV
+3078 RALGLGV

-3097 NDIFYGD
+3097 SDIFYGD

-3109 GWMQDL
+3109 GWMQEL
-3115 RKLFFKDDVE
+3115 RELFFGNDAA

-3143 LIYFKG
+3143 LIYAKG
-3149 EWIRIP
+3149 TWIRIP

-3160 AFVRSFEFNGTKVYE
+3160 AFVRSFEFNGTKVSE
-3175 GEMDALDLVIA
+3175 DEMDALDLVIA

-3284 LGSYN
+3284 LGSYS

-3306 MDALMSLAKK
+3306 MDALVSLAKK

-3331 YDLKEEYTNIA
+3331 YDIKEEYTNIA

-3375 TADPNMTRQQK
+3375 TADPNMTRKQK

-3423 GNREVYEAW
+3423 GNREVYEDW

-3446 SDSAQAMY
+3446 SDSAQALY
-3454 NEISSTGVTTENFV
+3454 NEISSTGVTTDNFV
-3468 DAYNFYG
+3468 KAYNFFG
-3475 NLTSDKD
+3475 NLTGDKD
-3482 ENGEPI
+3482 ENGKTI
-3488 RGSKKDKFVTYLNS
+3488 RNSKRDKFVTYLNS

-3510 TEMYYSIGGYSRN
+3510 KEMYYSIGGYSRN
-3523 KEAPAFADGAYKQAV
+3523 KEAPTFADGEYKQPV
-3538 LTDMSAPLASGG
+3538 LTDMTSPLASGG
-3550 RLSSGYGQRV
+3550 RISSGYGQRV
-3560 CPFHGEEFHEA
+3560 CPFHGEEFHAA
-3571 VDIAAPAGTAVGSAL
+3571 VDIAAPAGTAIGSAL

-3592 AAYSGDFG
+3592 AAYSGGFG

-3657 KINGSWVDP
+3657 KINGEWVDP

-3688 SGGTA
+3688 SGGSA
-3693 SGGYASSGGGGRKS
+3693 SGGYASSGGGGSKSSGSKS

-3719 TSTASTGGRRSS
+3719 TATASTGSRRSS

-3758 STKAAS
+3758 STKATT
-3764 YSQGGVTLPTAK
+3764 YSQGGITLPTARE
-3776 DLARSRGTT
+3776 LAGGRAGTISST
-3785 IAANKSGT
+3785 ASAKS
-3793 GTQRTGTTAG
+3793 TQRTGRSKG
-3803 TRFWDE
+3803 SFWNE
-3809 NVLG
+3809 NILG

>member
-1 MAILSD
+1 MAILTS
-7 KDRKKLKDTVVSKK
+7 KDRKKLNNAAKKKK
-21 NTDTGRTAAEKER
+21 NTDTGRTAAEKQR
-34 KKATADNAAASKKKN
+34 KKSVAENAAAEKKKNKSSASKKKTT
-49 KGSSKKKSSSAGTQK
+49 SSSVLNDTEKK
-64 EENGA
+64 EVEE
-69 DRIRRRIEVLRDRM
+69 IRRRTQSLRDR
-83 NAVSQRDAYDSARRK
+83 NTAVSQRDAYDAARRK
-98 AYGERGNSKESKTK
+98 SYGERESVKESKSK
-112 LPSLFDESKS
+112 LPSLFDTKEAPKNDFMPQNPLDMAKTSDTDKS
-122 KSGSLS
+122 KY
-128 LEDQKKNVQGIR
+128 R
-140 KNAEEVKDRNY
+140 KNREADRDERNKKIRMMNY
-151 WLFNN
+151 NS
-156 GANKPVERK
+156 GKPMAADVDYSLNMTPTEIARHR
-165 ANVPL
+165 VYEDSMGYDFDSPL
-170 QTQMTTEEISRRKS
+170 ESTLLKS
-184 VEANQPLGFRNE
+184 GLGLEQPFIGFADDYNMYE
-196 GQAIAAAYV
+196 
-205 IDVPRDLIG
+205 
-214 AYDKAVNVPTADY
+214 ADY
-227 YLNDKHRRFMNGGVK
+227 YLNDKYRRYMNGGVK
-242 APVYMGINQQ
+242 APVYMGINPQ
-252 KTAEYEAQAKRE
+252 KTAEAEARAKKE

-272 QIAKANEAMAKTDG
+272 QIAKANEAISRTDD
-286 YYAQKKELYD
+286 YYERRD
-296 TADKYIE
+296 TIDTLLNEKVASGEYSKAWKY
-303 SGRFDPWVRQAMEVA
+303 A
-318 GQIGA
+318 GDAAEIMTSMLPTIGA
-323 MTPTIATAGAAGGLA
+323 GIVGGELATAVGLT
-338 KLIGLGGKAAWAFQN
+338 GKAAWLFQN
-353 LLMGA
+353 LVTGS
-358 EISGS
+358 EITGS
-363 VSGLEA
+363 VSGSEA
-369 KEMYNAVLNQKQNM
+369 KEMYNTILNNEKSK
-383 IAFMGEDAYKAK
+383 IAFMGEEEYKQRYGK
-395 TGNDGLT
+395 DGLT

-408 ALKRA
+408 ALKKA
-413 NNTGELVGM
+413 KNTGELVGM
-422 AEAATE
+422 AEAASE
-428 MLFGGIPLMGKGI
+428 MLFGGVMFLGKGL
-441 VNKIGGKIGF
+441 VSQVAGKVGY
-451 ELLSEPTKQQIR
+451 ELLSDTTKMQID
-463 TFRNT
+463 TFLGST
-468 IGGRVAK
+468 SGRILK
-475 QVTERLGGTLGEGTE
+475 QVITNLTSPIGEGME
-490 EAIMAVAQP
+490 EAIMAVVQP
-499 YIETNVAGVESDV
+499 YIETNVAGVDSEISLDQ
-512 SIEDIIHDFGMGAA
+512 ILNDFGMGAFVA
-526 VSLILGMPV
+526 AIMRTPVSV
-535 NAVNDTMIAYDA
+535 YDSA
-547 VQQRRQNKDFIKAAE
+547 QTVSDIREQNKLKKEILEDGKNRLEELYNNGEITAE
-562 ERAKELVN
+562 EKENSLQ
-570 EGQMTEEEAAA
+570 EIK
-581 SVREVRDI
+581 DI
-589 LSGKGSLRVAEEA
+589 VSGKGSLRVAKEA
-602 GYEEK
+602 AYEEK
-607 NTSDTR
+607 TESDTR

-634 IGDKVKGAYFDGDT
+634 IGDEVKGAYFDGEE

-661 KYRTADTAEGDIETY
+661 KYRTADQTEGDIETY
-676 RAKAEKVKSAQNE
+676 RAKAEKVKNAKNE

-698 VKEEIIKE
+698 VKEDIIKE
-706 VSALSKALGRTIV
+706 VSAMSKALGRTIV
-719 FDEEAK
+719 FDDVAK

-768 LEKTNA
+768 MEKTNA
-774 YKAMQK
+774 YKTMQK

-795 ERGALYAE
+795 ERGTLYIE
-803 GGKTLESAK
+803 GGKTLESEK

-843 FGERIVNGI
+843 FGEKIVNGI
-852 NRIVQRKIGSKEQKF
+852 NRMIQRKIGSKEQKF
-867 LAGVRTKWEAALEES
+867 LAGIRTKWEAALEES
-882 RKEGDNKEPSG
+882 RKEGDKKEPSEDG
-893 DIAYSETEEIRYSIG
+893 KVQYSLKGYTKDGRPVYISSFSKGMTEEEKIDEFKKRI
-908 MKDKLMANAETRN
+908 
-921 RSTKAV
+921 STIFNLGAV
-927 EEDIL
+927 ELKTDVKKIFVRGDKFTAQKNIFGDNYLTGEEKLAKIELLYDYADIL
-932 LAAKDAIN
+932 EKSEFVKRSPEESYIDLSVSPKNNAHKGVKYWYKFKNNIVLDGAGYRVMFNIRDKGKDQYAYLIELKK
-940 FVVDK
+940 DEMS
-945 YGDILM
+945 DL
-951 QDNMAEPRKSPMQ
+951 
-964 SNTSYAGTMESTT
+964 SNT
-977 LCPRSLVTEAIV
+977 
-989 ELVAKK
+989 
-995 IGRPLKNEES
+995 
-1005 IVVAQE
+1005 
-1011 LMQYTGDKAECLYCY
+1011 
-1026 QANAKRGY
+1026 
-1034 EDAISNFLS
+1034 
-1043 MRKDVIDRHR
+1043 
-1053 DGMDKDTNYKLMMDY
+1053 
-1068 NFEKGKFIK
+1068 
-1077 KKDTPT
+1077 
-1083 SRERFNTFIAIAENK
+1083 
-1098 IPSAPALYM
+1098 
-1107 LNTNVLNQNIKNS
+1107 
-1120 KHPASVINQ
+1120 
-1129 LKQVRTYAQG
+1129 
-1139 AVKAH
+1139 
-1144 GRVFYAVYKGQLL
+1144 VYKDLL
-1157 RIKQDKINEWN
+1157 RTDQTSHN
-1168 NTYGLRM
+1168 N
-1175 FSFSDFSP
+1175 SISD
-1183 AFLLENMQMVTD
+1183 
-1195 ASVRG
+1195 
-1200 LRMLAYTK
+1200 
-1208 EPDFVRIFGGT
+1208 
-1219 NMAINISIAGFSD
+1219 
-1232 GKGGYYSD
+1232 
-1240 GMQGMNW
+1240 
-1247 DTAKELRSKYPAVGT
+1247 
-1262 VYVAKDDAEVEWA
+1262 
-1275 MAQDWID
+1275 
-1282 TVIPFHIS
+1282 
-1290 YGSTMM
+1290 
-1296 QKNMGWKNYS
+1296 
-1306 GQQSEKKKGSWKEGN
+1306 
-1321 KKEIFPSHHHNDK
+1321 
-1334 ETYLKLCEEN
+1334 
-1344 NLIPKFVKW
+1344 
-1353 VEDPN
+1353 
-1358 YMKLVNETR
+1358 
-1367 LSVDEMTP
+1367 
-1375 VQPLFDVDAAK
+1375 
-1386 DSLEIFTKEGGYNNQ
+1386 
-1401 LGSAENKEAIAD
+1401 SAEKDNRKF
-1413 EIIGKVKERSA
+1413 
-1424 EVKEKGQKKYSIGK
+1424 SIGK
-1438 EKDAEEY
+1438 EKD
-1445 FGVTADFK
+1445 
-1453 EAGYLTT
+1453 
-1460 TGKLLDFSGV
+1460 
-1470 KFGGRN
+1470 
-1476 GWRSMDHREISDV
+1476 
-1489 YENEGIDGFEAMVT
+1489 
-1503 FMNEGNIRLAPEI
+1503 
-1516 PGIDISVKPNKKQE
+1516 
-1530 KVLRRYFDRFNGYI
+1530 
-1544 TLDISNEYGDNEFSF
+1544 
-1559 VYPSGTKPEKIINDI
+1559 
-1574 RNYFDNGVE
+1574 
-1583 PYISEISKYRY
+1583 
-1594 SLGKE
+1594 
-1599 RDREYMTA
+1599 REYMAA
-1607 VESGDLGTAQRM
+1607 VESGDMETAQRM
-1619 VDQAAKAAGYDSPK
+1619 VDQAAKAAGYTER
-1633 LYHGTP
+1633 LYHQTDAEFTVFEPRHKGAGS
-1639 DRRKRDNTGE
+1639 RDNETPYG
-1649 IIPNEDWNVF
+1649 IF
-1659 DPNKSNADRIDG
+1659 MKTS
-1671 SALFFANNKSVAEF
+1671 SANIGL
-1685 YAPKKGNKNAKVFE
+1685 KGNKQMELYAKIQNPLVAYDRRSLRKMIESMSPEYRNLKEEIKNIDKEYGEKFENAKTGWTNYITEWRKNNPDAKRTALYDDPEFQRLFDE
-1699 VYLKQGKMLTVEGNG
+1699 EDRIIAEWTEKASNLDERAKEEITRTLTD
-1714 ANWNRISI
+1714 S
-1722 PSELPKRKYRGLKNM
+1722 
-1737 EYSDTADT
+1737 
-1745 TYICKEAK
+1745 
-1753 KAGYDSVHF
+1753 GYDG
-1762 KNIIDGISNNKD
+1762 IILSRDEGSFGRSTDAYI
-1774 MSGDVYAVFDSSQ
+1774 ALDSSQ
-1787 VKSAEPVTYDDK
+1787 VKSADAVTYDDK
-1799 GNVVP
+1799 GNVIP
-1804 LSERFDAGNA
+1804 LSERFDVGDA
-1814 DIRYSVGKEKR
+1814 DIRYSLGKEKR
-1825 KVSTE
+1825 KVSAE

-1846 YERSSADRRALW
+1846 YERSSADRRKLW
-1858 DMIHEEMVHVIET
+1858 DMIHEEMVHTIDT

-1878 IRGII
+1878 IREII
-1883 EFAYETGYRTENQD
+1883 TFAYETGYRMENQ
-1897 TEMKNTWGGGIYVH
+1897 EPSAENTWGGGIYV
-1911 PLYRGEMNSL
+1911 PKEYRGEMDSL
-1921 GGLQAVNRKMMGSGM
+1921 GGLRAVNRKMMGSGI
-1936 YFTYEQYKK
+1936 YFTYKRKKK
-1945 GSKTKYGGIDEAY
+1945 GTDIRFGSIDEAY
-1958 SDLRAANP
+1958 NELLSVNP
-1966 MMEDLIDPAE
+1966 MMGETTDPSE
-1976 QVAAIVDLFGGGKR
+1976 QVSNIIDFFGGR
-1990 KQTLKDMDEE
+1990 ETKQTLKDMDEE
-2000 FFDTDF
+2000 FFETDF
-2006 VEPYKDDIAKTVE
+2006 VEPYKDDIEKTVE

-2029 RYEMTQKA
+2029 RYEMTEKA
-2037 RKEGEAAG
+2037 RKEGEEAG
-2045 EKKGVEKGKKEA
+2045 EKKGIEKGKKEA
-2057 SKEYAAEQKKKEKE
+2057 SKEYAAEQKKEK
-2071 RRKQDEEALK
+2071 
-2081 MHDTIM
+2081 
-2087 RDQQKQQAKE
+2087 KQQAKE

-2119 IKEVQDEADRKY
+2119 VKEIQKEADRKY

-2176 KEYKEAQKAERK
+2176 KEYKESQKAERK
-2188 SYEDIIKD
+2188 SYEEIIKG

-2339 YSKLVKMKEQG
+2339 YSKLVKMKKQG
-2350 NTEGKNPKQRIV
+2350 KTEGKNPKQRIV
-2362 EYIESLDLTAKQKMF
+2362 EYIESLDLTVKQKMF

-2389 RPGTGNTKPFTNGG
+2389 RPGTGNTKPFTDGG

-2473 FMGIIEDFSS
+2473 FMGIIEDLSS

-2533 SKLKDP
+2533 RKLKDP

-2560 GKGQRGLDGKKQ
+2560 GKGQRGMDGKKQ

-2579 FEPIFKADEKNKN
+2579 FEPIFKADEKNNN

-2605 RHDQYRLMN
+2605 RHDMYRLMN

-2620 YTVDECKDIVE
+2620 YTVEECKDIVD
-2631 RISEKHPE
+2631 RISEKYPE
-2639 IVKAGDEIAAYGRNL
+2639 IVKAGDEIADYGRNL

-2779 KQAKKNDGVVE
+2779 KQAKKNGGVVE
-2790 KNLVAEEET
+2790 KNLVSEEET

-2813 NLADIIPWYSNGVK
+2813 NLEDIIPWYSNGVK
-2827 HEIEVADEGILIG
+2827 YEIEVADEGILIG

-2850 KVWLKGLRK
+2850 KDWLKVLRK

-2867 LTQYSPTFW
+2867 LTQYNPTFW
-2876 FTNGVKDLQDLFLY
+2876 FTNGIKDLQDLFLY
-2890 YPHALRIVP
+2890 YPHAQRIP
-2899 FYAIAVKTMFAGNVT
+2899 KYYAIAIKTMFAGNVT

-2919 IDKRKGKQTDEERKN
+2919 IDKRRGKQTDEERKN
-2934 EAKLQEYL
+2934 EAMLQEYL

-2966 KVKGALRKPLDLFDG
+2966 KIKGALRKPLDLFDG

-3002 EKQRKEG
+3002 EKQRKKG

-3039 VKNLNTYGFTFLNAG
+3039 VKNLNTYGCTFLNAG

-3065 TQVKDGNVKAIAF
+3065 TQVKDGNVKTIAF
-3078 KALGLGV
+3078 RALGLGV

-3097 NDIFYGD
+3097 SDIFYGD

-3109 GWMQDL
+3109 GWMQEL
-3115 RKLFFKDDVE
+3115 RELFFGNDAA

-3143 LIYFKG
+3143 LIYAKG
-3149 EWIRIP
+3149 TWIRIP

-3160 AFVRSFEFNGTKVYE
+3160 AFVRSFEFNGTKVSE
-3175 GEMDALDLVIA
+3175 DEMDALDLVIA

-3276 LDHLIQQY
+3276 LDHLISQY
-3284 LGSYN
+3284 LGSYS

-3306 MDALMSLAKK
+3306 MDALVSLAKK

-3331 YDLKEEYTNIA
+3331 YDMKEEYTNIA

-3357 FKDYNEQLKA
+3357 FKDYNEQLKV

-3375 TADPNMTRQQK
+3375 TADPNMTRKQK
-3386 LDRVSEIRAEMNE
+3386 LERVSEIRAEMNE

-3423 GNREVYEAW
+3423 GNREVYEDW

-3454 NEISSTGVTTENFV
+3454 NEISSTGVTTDNFV
-3468 DAYNFYG
+3468 KAYNFFG
-3475 NLTSDKD
+3475 NLTGDKD
-3482 ENGEPI
+3482 ENGKTI
-3488 RGSKKDKFVTYLNS
+3488 RNSKRDKFVTYLNS

-3510 TEMYYSIGGYSRN
+3510 KEMYYSIGGYSRN
-3523 KEAPAFADGAYKQAV
+3523 KEAPTFADGEYKQPV
-3538 LTDMSAPLASGG
+3538 LTDMTSPLASGG
-3550 RLSSGYGQRV
+3550 RISSGYGQRV
-3560 CPFHGEEFHEA
+3560 CPFHGEEFHAA
-3571 VDIAAPAGTAVGSAL
+3571 VDIAAPAGTAIGSAL

-3592 AAYSGDFG
+3592 AAYSGGFG

-3657 KINGSWVDP
+3657 KINGEWVDP

-3680 TGYSAKSP
+3680 TGYSAKAA
-3688 SGGTA
+3688 SGGSS
-3693 SGGYASSGGGGRKS
+3693 SGGYASSGGGGSKSSGSKS

-3719 TSTASTGGRRSS
+3719 TATASTGGRRSS

-3743 VTLPTASQA
+3743 VTLPTASQL
-3752 SAITGR
+3752 SAITAR
-3758 STKAAS
+3758 STKAPTYAK
-3764 YSQGGVTLPTAK
+3764 GGVTLPTAK

-3793 GTQRTGTTAG
+3793 GTPRTGTTAG

>member
-1 MAILSD
+1 MAILTS
-7 KDRKKLKDTVVSKK
+7 KDRKKLNNAAKKKK
-21 NTDTGRTAAEKER
+21 NTDTGRTAAEKQR
-34 KKATADNAAASKKKN
+34 KKSVAENAAAEKKKNKSSASKKKTT
-49 KGSSKKKSSSAGTQK
+49 SSSVLNDTEKK
-64 EENGA
+64 EVEE
-69 DRIRRRIEVLRDRM
+69 IRRRTQSLRDRN

-98 AYGERGNSKESKTK
+98 AYGERQSSKESKTK
-112 LPSLFDESKS
+112 IPSLFDESKS

-140 KNAEEVKDRNY
+140 RNAEEVKDRNY

-170 QTQMTTEEISRRKS
+170 QTQMTTEEIARRKS

-196 GQAIAAAYV
+196 GQYIATRAV
-205 IDVPRDLIG
+205 MGVPRDLIG

-227 YLNDKHRRFMNGGVK
+227 YLNDKYRRFMNGGVK

-286 YYAQKKELYD
+286 YYAQKKEVQDAAQKAVDEGKMSKWAL
-296 TADKYIE
+296 TAGDIAE
-303 SGRFDPWVRQAMEVA
+303 E
-318 GQIGA
+318 IGA
-323 MTPTIATAGAAGGLA
+323 MTPTMATAGAAGGIA

-468 IGGRVAK
+468 IGGRIAK

-562 ERAKELVN
+562 ERVNELVN
-570 EGQMTEEEAAA
+570 EGQMTEEDAAA

-589 LSGKGSLRVAEEA
+589 LSGKGSLRVSDEA

-607 NTSDTR
+607 TTSDTL

-624 SLENEFKGKK
+624 SLENEFTGKK
-634 IGDKVKGAYFDGDT
+634 IGDEVKGAYFDGDT

-661 KYRTADTAEGDIETY
+661 KYRTADTTEGDIETY
-676 RAKAEKVKSAQNE
+676 RAKADKVKSAQNE

-698 VKEEIIKE
+698 VKEDIIKE

-768 LEKTNA
+768 LEGTKA
-774 YKAMQK
+774 YAAMQK

-795 ERGALYAE
+795 ERGTLYIE
-803 GGKTLESAK
+803 GGKTLESEK

-843 FGERIVNGI
+843 FGEKIVNGI
-852 NRIVQRKIGSKEQKF
+852 NRMIQRKIGSKEQKF
-867 LAGVRTKWEAALEES
+867 LAGIRTKWEAALEES
-882 RKEGDNKEPSG
+882 RKEGDKKGHSG
-893 DIAYSETEEIRYSIG
+893 DIA
-908 MKDKLMANAETRN
+908 
-921 RSTKAV
+921 
-927 EEDIL
+927 
-932 LAAKDAIN
+932 
-940 FVVDK
+940 
-945 YGDILM
+945 
-951 QDNMAEPRKSPMQ
+951 
-964 SNTSYAGTMESTT
+964 
-977 LCPRSLVTEAIV
+977 
-989 ELVAKK
+989 
-995 IGRPLKNEES
+995 
-1005 IVVAQE
+1005 
-1011 LMQYTGDKAECLYCY
+1011 
-1026 QANAKRGY
+1026 
-1034 EDAISNFLS
+1034 
-1043 MRKDVIDRHR
+1043 
-1053 DGMDKDTNYKLMMDY
+1053 
-1068 NFEKGKFIK
+1068 
-1077 KKDTPT
+1077 
-1083 SRERFNTFIAIAENK
+1083 
-1098 IPSAPALYM
+1098 
-1107 LNTNVLNQNIKNS
+1107 
-1120 KHPASVINQ
+1120 
-1129 LKQVRTYAQG
+1129 
-1139 AVKAH
+1139 
-1144 GRVFYAVYKGQLL
+1144 
-1157 RIKQDKINEWN
+1157 
-1168 NTYGLRM
+1168 
-1175 FSFSDFSP
+1175 
-1183 AFLLENMQMVTD
+1183 
-1195 ASVRG
+1195 
-1200 LRMLAYTK
+1200 
-1208 EPDFVRIFGGT
+1208 
-1219 NMAINISIAGFSD
+1219 
-1232 GKGGYYSD
+1232 
-1240 GMQGMNW
+1240 
-1247 DTAKELRSKYPAVGT
+1247 
-1262 VYVAKDDAEVEWA
+1262 
-1275 MAQDWID
+1275 
-1282 TVIPFHIS
+1282 
-1290 YGSTMM
+1290 
-1296 QKNMGWKNYS
+1296 
-1306 GQQSEKKKGSWKEGN
+1306 
-1321 KKEIFPSHHHNDK
+1321 
-1334 ETYLKLCEEN
+1334 
-1344 NLIPKFVKW
+1344 
-1353 VEDPN
+1353 
-1358 YMKLVNETR
+1358 
-1367 LSVDEMTP
+1367 
-1375 VQPLFDVDAAK
+1375 
-1386 DSLEIFTKEGGYNNQ
+1386 
-1401 LGSAENKEAIAD
+1401 
-1413 EIIGKVKERSA
+1413 GKVKERSA
-1424 EVKEKGQKKYSIGK
+1424 EVKKKGQKKYS
-1438 EKDAEEY
+1438 
-1445 FGVTADFK
+1445 
-1453 EAGYLTT
+1453 L
-1460 TGKLLDFSGV
+1460 
-1470 KFGGRN
+1470 
-1476 GWRSMDHREISDV
+1476 
-1489 YENEGIDGFEAMVT
+1489 
-1503 FMNEGNIRLAPEI
+1503 
-1516 PGIDISVKPNKKQE
+1516 
-1530 KVLRRYFDRFNGYI
+1530 
-1544 TLDISNEYGDNEFSF
+1544 
-1559 VYPSGTKPEKIINDI
+1559 
-1574 RNYFDNGVE
+1574 
-1583 PYISEISKYRY
+1583 
-1594 SLGKE
+1594 
-1599 RDREYMTA
+1599 
-1607 VESGDLGTAQRM
+1607 
-1619 VDQAAKAAGYDSPK
+1619 
-1633 LYHGTP
+1633 
-1639 DRRKRDNTGE
+1639 
-1649 IIPNEDWNVF
+1649 
-1659 DPNKSNADRIDG
+1659 
-1671 SALFFANNKSVAEF
+1671 
-1685 YAPKKGNKNAKVFE
+1685 
-1699 VYLKQGKMLTVEGNG
+1699 
-1714 ANWNRISI
+1714 
-1722 PSELPKRKYRGLKNM
+1722 
-1737 EYSDTADT
+1737 
-1745 TYICKEAK
+1745 
-1753 KAGYDSVHF
+1753 
-1762 KNIIDGISNNKD
+1762 
-1774 MSGDVYAVFDSSQ
+1774 
-1787 VKSAEPVTYDDK
+1787 
-1799 GNVVP
+1799 
-1804 LSERFDAGNA
+1804 
-1814 DIRYSVGKEKR
+1814 GKEKR
-1825 KVSTE
+1825 KVSAE

-1846 YERSSADRRALW
+1846 YERSSADRRKLW
-1858 DMIHEEMVHVIET
+1858 DMIHEEMVHAIET
-1871 GAVRNEK
+1871 GAGRNEK
-1878 IRGII
+1878 IREII
-1883 EFAYETGYRTENQD
+1883 TFAYETGYRMENQ
-1897 TEMKNTWGGGIYVH
+1897 EPSSENTWGGGIYV
-1911 PLYRGEMNSL
+1911 PKEYRGEMDSL
-1921 GGLQAVNRKMMGSGM
+1921 GGLRTVNRKMMGSGI

-1958 SDLRAANP
+1958 AVLREANP
-1966 MMEDLIDPAE
+1966 MMEDLNDPAL
-1976 QVAAIVDLFGGGKR
+1976 QVEAIVDFFSSGKG
-1990 KQTLKDMDEE
+1990 KQTLKDMDDE
-2000 FFDTDF
+2000 FFYTDF
-2006 VEPYKDDIAKTVE
+2006 VKPYKDDISKTVE

-2029 RYEMTQKA
+2029 RYEMTEKA
-2037 RKEGEAAG
+2037 RKEGEEAG
-2045 EKKGVEKGKKEA
+2045 EKKGIEKGKKEA
-2057 SKEYAAEQKKKEKE
+2057 SKEYAAEQKKEK
-2071 RRKQDEEALK
+2071 
-2081 MHDTIM
+2081 
-2087 RDQQKQQAKE
+2087 KQQAKE

-2119 IKEVQDEADRKY
+2119 VKEIQDEADRKY
-2131 AAEEKKK
+2131 AAEQKKK

-2176 KEYKEAQKAERK
+2176 KEYKESQKAERK
-2188 SYEDIIKD
+2188 SYEEIIKG

-2211 ERQKKRE
+2211 ERQKKRD
-2218 EDSKRDK
+2218 EDYKRDK
-2225 DRRGERIQL
+2225 ERRGERIKA

-2246 QPGSTKSMYLNNKNV
+2246 EPGSTKSMYLNNKSV

-2266 EFRTD
+2266 EFRTE

-2287 EVVIDN
+2287 IVVIDN

-2350 NTEGKNPKQRIV
+2350 STEGKNPKQRIV

-2389 RPGTGNTKPFTNGG
+2389 RPGTGNTKPFTDGG

-2421 DITFDMYRNANMAP
+2421 DISFDMYRNANMAP

-2473 FMGIIEDFSS
+2473 FMGIIEDLSS

-2533 SKLKDP
+2533 RKLKDP

-2605 RHDQYRLMN
+2605 RHDMYRLMN

-2620 YTVDECKDIVE
+2620 YTVEECKDIVD
-2631 RISEKHPE
+2631 RISEKYPE
-2639 IVKAGDEIAAYGRNL
+2639 IVKAGDEIADYGRNL

-2740 GRLANAHRLGATE
+2740 GRLANAYRLGATE

-2779 KQAKKNDGVVE
+2779 KQAKKNGGVVE
-2790 KNLVAEEET
+2790 KNLVSEEET

-2813 NLADIIPWYSNGVK
+2813 NLEDIIPWYSNGVK
-2827 HEIEVADEGILIG
+2827 YEIEVADEGILIG

-2850 KVWLKGLRK
+2850 KDWLKVLRK

-2867 LTQYSPTFW
+2867 LTQYNPTFW
-2876 FTNGVKDLQDLFLY
+2876 FTNGIKDLQDLFLY
-2890 YPHALRIVP
+2890 YPHAQRIP
-2899 FYAIAVKTMFAGNVT
+2899 KYYAIAIKTMFAGNVT

-2919 IDKRKGKQTDEERKN
+2919 IDKRRGKQTDEERKN

-2966 KVKGALRKPLDLFDG
+2966 RIKGALRKPLDLFDG

-2993 VYLETIDRL
+2993 IYLETIDRL
-3002 EKQRKEG
+3002 EKERGKG
-3009 GNEYTDEEIKTIAV
+3009 KNEYTDEEIKTIAV
-3023 YNASDATVNFG
+3023 YNASDATINFG

-3078 KALGLGV
+3078 KAIGIGV

-3143 LIYFKG
+3143 LIYIGG
-3149 EWIRIP
+3149 EWIRIS
-3155 RGRVA
+3155 RGRVP

-3276 LDHLIQQY
+3276 LDHLISQY
-3284 LGSYN
+3284 LGSYS

-3306 MDALMSLAKK
+3306 MDALVSLAKK

-3357 FKDYNEQLKA
+3357 FKDYNEQLKV

-3375 TADPNMTRQQK
+3375 TADPNMTRKQK
-3386 LDRVSEIRAEMNE
+3386 LERVSEIRAEMNE

-3423 GNREVYEAW
+3423 GNREVYESW

-3454 NEISSTGVTTENFV
+3454 NEISSTGVTTDNFV
-3468 DAYNFYG
+3468 KAYNFFG
-3475 NLTSDKD
+3475 NLTGDKD
-3482 ENGEPI
+3482 ENGKTI
-3488 RGSKKDKFVTYLNS
+3488 RNSKRDKFVTYLNS

-3510 TEMYYSIGGYSRN
+3510 KEMYYSIGGYSRN
-3523 KEAPAFADGAYKQAV
+3523 KPAPAFADGEYKQAV

-3550 RLSSGYGQRV
+3550 RLSSGYGWRN

-3571 VDIAAPAGTAVGSAL
+3571 VDIAAPSGTAVGSAL

-3592 AAYSGDFG
+3592 AAYSGGFG

-3657 KINGSWVDP
+3657 KINGEWVDP

-3680 TGYSAKSP
+3680 TGYSAKAA
-3688 SGGTA
+3688 SGGSS
-3693 SGGYASSGGGGRKS
+3693 SGGYASSGGGGSKSGGSKS

-3719 TSTASTGGRRSS
+3719 TATASTGSRRSS
-3731 AGSGSSGGSSGG
+3731 TGSGSSGGSSGG
-3743 VTLPTASQA
+3743 VTLPTASQL
-3752 SAITGR
+3752 SAITAR
-3758 STKAAS
+3758 STKAPTYAK
-3764 YSQGGVTLPTAK
+3764 GGVTLPTAK

-3793 GTQRTGTTAG
+3793 GTSRTGTTAG

>member
-1 MAILSD
+1 MAILTS
-7 KDRKKLKDTVVSKK
+7 KDRKKLNNAAKKKK
-21 NTDTGRTAAEKER
+21 NTDTGRTAAEKQR
-34 KKATADNAAASKKKN
+34 KKSVAENAAAEKKKNKSSASKKKATL
-49 KGSSKKKSSSAGTQK
+49 SSVLNDTEKKEV
-64 EENGA
+64 EE
-69 DRIRRRIEVLRDRM
+69 IRRRTQSLRDR
-83 NAVSQRDAYDSARRK
+83 NTAVSQRDAYDAARRK
-98 AYGERGNSKESKTK
+98 SYGERESVKESKSK

-122 KSGSLS
+122 KRGSLS
-128 LEDQKKNVQGIR
+128 LEEQKKNVQGIQR
-140 KNAEEVKDRNY
+140 NAEEVKDRNY

-156 GANKPVERK
+156 GANKPVEK
-165 ANVPL
+165 KSNVPL
-170 QTQMTTEEISRRKS
+170 QTQMTTEEIARRKS
-184 VEANQPLGFRNE
+184 VEANQPVGFRNE
-196 GQAIAAAYV
+196 WQAIAAAYAA
-205 IDVPRDLIG
+205 DVPRDLIG
-214 AYDKAVNVPTADY
+214 AYDKAVNIPTADY
-227 YLNDKHRRFMNGGVK
+227 YLNDKYRRYMNGGVK
-242 APVYMGINQQ
+242 APVYMGINPQ
-252 KTAEYEAQAKRE
+252 KTAEAEARAKKE

-272 QIAKANEAMAKTDG
+272 QIAKANEAMSKTDG
-286 YYAQKKELYD
+286 YYNQKRELYD

-303 SGRFDPWVRQAMEVA
+303 SGRFDPWVKPAMEVA

-323 MTPTIATAGAAGGLA
+323 MTPTIATAGAGGGIA
-338 KLIGLGGKAAWAFQN
+338 KLIGLGGKTAWAFQN
-353 LLMGA
+353 LLMGT

-363 VSGLEA
+363 VSGMEA

-395 TGNDGLT
+395 TGNEGLT

-468 IGGRVAK
+468 IGGRIAK

-512 SIEDIIHDFGMGAA
+512 SVEDIIHDFGMGAA
-526 VSLILGMPV
+526 VSMILGMPV
-535 NAVNDTMIAYDA
+535 NAVNDTVIAYDA
-547 VQQRRQNKDFIKAAE
+547 VQQRRQNKEFIKAAE
-562 ERAKELVN
+562 ERAAEMVKD
-570 EGQMTEEEAAA
+570 GQMTEEEAAE

-602 GYEEK
+602 AYEEK
-607 NTSDTR
+607 TESDTR

-634 IGDKVKGAYFDGDT
+634 IGDEVKGAYFDGEE

-661 KYRTADTAEGDIETY
+661 KYRTADQTEGDIETY
-676 RAKAEKVKSAQNE
+676 RAKAEKIKNAKNE

-698 VKEEIIKE
+698 VKEDIIKE

-719 FDEEAK
+719 FDDVAK

-768 LEKTNA
+768 MEKTKA
-774 YKAMQK
+774 YKTMQK

-795 ERGALYAE
+795 ERGALYIE
-803 GGKTLESAK
+803 GGKTLESEK

-843 FGERIVNGI
+843 FGEKIVNGI
-852 NRIVQRKIGSKEQKF
+852 NRMIQRKIGSKEQKF
-867 LAGVRTKWEAALEES
+867 LAGIRTKWEAALEES
-882 RKEGDNKEPSG
+882 RKEGDKKEPSG
-893 DIAYSETEEIRYSIG
+893 DIA
-908 MKDKLMANAETRN
+908 
-921 RSTKAV
+921 
-927 EEDIL
+927 
-932 LAAKDAIN
+932 
-940 FVVDK
+940 
-945 YGDILM
+945 
-951 QDNMAEPRKSPMQ
+951 
-964 SNTSYAGTMESTT
+964 
-977 LCPRSLVTEAIV
+977 
-989 ELVAKK
+989 
-995 IGRPLKNEES
+995 
-1005 IVVAQE
+1005 
-1011 LMQYTGDKAECLYCY
+1011 
-1026 QANAKRGY
+1026 
-1034 EDAISNFLS
+1034 
-1043 MRKDVIDRHR
+1043 
-1053 DGMDKDTNYKLMMDY
+1053 
-1068 NFEKGKFIK
+1068 
-1077 KKDTPT
+1077 
-1083 SRERFNTFIAIAENK
+1083 
-1098 IPSAPALYM
+1098 
-1107 LNTNVLNQNIKNS
+1107 
-1120 KHPASVINQ
+1120 
-1129 LKQVRTYAQG
+1129 
-1139 AVKAH
+1139 
-1144 GRVFYAVYKGQLL
+1144 
-1157 RIKQDKINEWN
+1157 
-1168 NTYGLRM
+1168 
-1175 FSFSDFSP
+1175 
-1183 AFLLENMQMVTD
+1183 
-1195 ASVRG
+1195 
-1200 LRMLAYTK
+1200 
-1208 EPDFVRIFGGT
+1208 
-1219 NMAINISIAGFSD
+1219 
-1232 GKGGYYSD
+1232 
-1240 GMQGMNW
+1240 
-1247 DTAKELRSKYPAVGT
+1247 
-1262 VYVAKDDAEVEWA
+1262 
-1275 MAQDWID
+1275 
-1282 TVIPFHIS
+1282 
-1290 YGSTMM
+1290 
-1296 QKNMGWKNYS
+1296 
-1306 GQQSEKKKGSWKEGN
+1306 
-1321 KKEIFPSHHHNDK
+1321 
-1334 ETYLKLCEEN
+1334 
-1344 NLIPKFVKW
+1344 
-1353 VEDPN
+1353 
-1358 YMKLVNETR
+1358 
-1367 LSVDEMTP
+1367 
-1375 VQPLFDVDAAK
+1375 
-1386 DSLEIFTKEGGYNNQ
+1386 
-1401 LGSAENKEAIAD
+1401 
-1413 EIIGKVKERSA
+1413 GKVKERSA
-1424 EVKEKGQKKYSIGK
+1424 EVKKKGQKK
-1438 EKDAEEY
+1438 
-1445 FGVTADFK
+1445 
-1453 EAGYLTT
+1453 
-1460 TGKLLDFSGV
+1460 
-1470 KFGGRN
+1470 
-1476 GWRSMDHREISDV
+1476 
-1489 YENEGIDGFEAMVT
+1489 
-1503 FMNEGNIRLAPEI
+1503 
-1516 PGIDISVKPNKKQE
+1516 
-1530 KVLRRYFDRFNGYI
+1530 
-1544 TLDISNEYGDNEFSF
+1544 
-1559 VYPSGTKPEKIINDI
+1559 
-1574 RNYFDNGVE
+1574 
-1583 PYISEISKYRY
+1583 Y

-1599 RDREYMTA
+1599 RDREYMAA
-1607 VESGDLGTAQRM
+1607 VERGDMETAQRM
-1619 VDQAAKAAGYDSPK
+1619 VDQAAKAAGYDTQK

-1649 IIPNEDWNVF
+1649 IVPNEDWNVF

-1671 SALFFANNKSVAEF
+1671 SALFFTDNKAIAEF
-1685 YAPKKGNKNAKVFE
+1685 YAPRKDNKNSKVFE
-1699 VYLKQGKMLTVEGNG
+1699 VYLKQGKTLTVEGDK
-1714 ANWNRISI
+1714 ANWNRIPI
-1722 PSELPKRKYRGLKNM
+1722 PSELPKRKYRGMKVM

-1745 TYICKEAK
+1745 SYICKEAK

-1762 KNIIDGISNNKD
+1762 KNIVDGIANNKD
-1774 MSGDVYAVFDSSQ
+1774 MLGDVYAVFDSSQ
-1787 VKSAEPVTYDDK
+1787 VKSADAVTYDDK
-1799 GNVVP
+1799 GNVIP
-1804 LSERFDAGNA
+1804 LSERFDVGDA
-1814 DIRYSVGKEKR
+1814 DIRYSLGKEKR
-1825 KVSTE
+1825 KVSAE

-1846 YERSSADRRALW
+1846 YERSSADRRKLW
-1858 DMIHEEMVHVIET
+1858 DMIHEEMVHAIET

-1878 IRGII
+1878 IREII
-1883 EFAYETGYRTENQD
+1883 TFAYETGYRMENQ
-1897 TEMKNTWGGGIYVH
+1897 EPSAENTWGGGIYV
-1911 PLYRGEMNSL
+1911 PKEYRGEMDSL
-1921 GGLQAVNRKMMGSGM
+1921 GGLRAVNRKMMGSGI
-1936 YFTYEQYKK
+1936 YFTYKRKKK
-1945 GSKTKYGGIDEAY
+1945 GTDIRFGSIDEAY
-1958 SDLRAANP
+1958 NELLSVNP
-1966 MMEDLIDPAE
+1966 MMGETTDPSE
-1976 QVAAIVDLFGGGKR
+1976 QVSNIIDFFGGR
-1990 KQTLKDMDEE
+1990 ETKQTLKDMDEE
-2000 FFDTDF
+2000 FFETDF
-2006 VEPYKDDIAKTVE
+2006 VEPYKDDIEKTVE

-2037 RKEGEAAG
+2037 RKEGEEAG
-2045 EKKGVEKGKKEA
+2045 EKKGIEKGKKEA
-2057 SKEYAAEQKKKEKE
+2057 FKEYAAAQKNEK
-2071 RRKQDEEALK
+2071 
-2081 MHDTIM
+2081 
-2087 RDQQKQQAKE
+2087 KQQAKE

-2119 IKEVQDEADRKY
+2119 VEEIQKEADRKY
-2131 AAEEKKK
+2131 AAEQKKK

-2176 KEYKEAQKAERK
+2176 KEYKESQKAERK
-2188 SYEDIIKD
+2188 SYEEIIKG

-2211 ERQKKRE
+2211 ERQKKRD
-2218 EDSKRDK
+2218 EDYKRDK
-2225 DRRGERIQL
+2225 ERRGERIKA

-2246 QPGSTKSMYLNNKNV
+2246 EPGSTKSMYLKNKSV

-2266 EFRTD
+2266 EFRTE

-2287 EVVIDN
+2287 IVVIDN

-2350 NTEGKNPKQRIV
+2350 STEGKNPKKRIV

-2377 LYFDAAKYAYSN
+2377 LYFDAAKYAYSK
-2389 RPGTGNTKPFTNGG
+2389 RPGTGNTKPFTDGG

-2473 FMGIIEDFSS
+2473 FMGIIEDLSS

-2527 AFERMS
+2527 AYERMS
-2533 SKLKDP
+2533 RKLKDP

-2560 GKGQRGLDGKKQ
+2560 GKGQRGMDGKKQ

-2605 RHDQYRLMN
+2605 RHDMYRLMN

-2631 RISEKHPE
+2631 RISEKYPE
-2639 IVKAGDEIAAYGRNL
+2639 IVKAGDEIADYGRNL

-2779 KQAKKNDGVVE
+2779 KQAKKNGGVVE
-2790 KNLVAEEET
+2790 KNLVSEEET

-2813 NLADIIPWYSNGVK
+2813 NLEDIIPWYSNGVK

-2850 KVWLKGLRK
+2850 KDWLKVLRK

-2867 LTQYSPTFW
+2867 LTQYNPTFW
-2876 FTNGVKDLQDLFLY
+2876 FTNGIKDLQDLFLY
-2890 YPHALRIVP
+2890 YPHAQRIP
-2899 FYAIAVKTMFAGNVT
+2899 RFYAIAVKTMFAGNVT

-2919 IDKRKGKQTDEERKN
+2919 IDKRRGKQTDEERKN
-2934 EAKLQEYL
+2934 EAMLQEYL

-2966 KVKGALRKPLDLFDG
+2966 KIKGALRKPLDLFDG

-3002 EKQRKEG
+3002 EKQRKKG
-3009 GNEYTDEEIKTIAV
+3009 RNEYTDEEIKTIAV

-3039 VKNLNTYGFTFLNAG
+3039 VKNLNTYGCTFLNAG

-3065 TQVKDGNVKAIAF
+3065 TQVKDGNIKTIAF
-3078 KALGLGV
+3078 RALGIGV

-3109 GWMQDL
+3109 GWMQEL
-3115 RKLFFKDDVE
+3115 RELFFGNDAA

-3143 LIYFKG
+3143 LIYAKG
-3149 EWIRIP
+3149 TWIRIP

-3160 AFVRSFEFNGTKVYE
+3160 AFVRSFEFNGTKVSE
-3175 GEMDALDLVIA
+3175 DEMDALDLVIA

-3240 EDTSDLAIK
+3240 EDTSDLAVK

-3284 LGSYN
+3284 LGSYS

-3295 LSGDQTLSEKG
+3295 MSGDQTLSEKG
-3306 MDALMSLAKK
+3306 MDALVSLAKK

-3357 FKDYNEQLKA
+3357 FKDYNEQLKV

-3375 TADPNMTRQQK
+3375 TADPNMTRKQK
-3386 LDRVSEIRAEMNE
+3386 LERVSEIRAEMNE

-3423 GNREVYEAW
+3423 GNREVYEGW

-3454 NEISSTGVTTENFV
+3454 NEISSTGVTTDNFV
-3468 DAYNFYG
+3468 KAYNFFG
-3475 NLTSDKD
+3475 NLTGDKD
-3482 ENGEPI
+3482 ENGKTI
-3488 RGSKKDKFVTYLNS
+3488 RNSKRDKFVTYLNS

-3510 TEMYYSIGGYSRN
+3510 KEMYYSIGGYSRN
-3523 KEAPAFADGAYKQAV
+3523 KEAPTFADGEYKQPV
-3538 LTDMSAPLASGG
+3538 LTDMTSPLASGG
-3550 RLSSGYGQRV
+3550 RISSGYGQRV
-3560 CPFHGEEFHEA
+3560 CPFHGEEFHAA
-3571 VDIAAPAGTAVGSAL
+3571 VDIAAPAGTAIGSAL

-3592 AAYSGDFG
+3592 AAYSGGFG

-3657 KINGSWVDP
+3657 KINGEWVDP

-3680 TGYSAKSP
+3680 TGYSAKAA
-3688 SGGTA
+3688 SGG
-3693 SGGYASSGGGGRKS
+3693 SSSDGYASSGGGGSKSSGSKS

-3719 TSTASTGGRRSS
+3719 TATASTGSRRSS
-3731 AGSGSSGGSSGG
+3731 TGSGSSGGSSSG
-3743 VTLPTASQA
+3743 VTLPTAAQA
-3752 SAITGR
+3752 KTVTGR
-3758 STKAAS
+3758 STQS
-3764 YSQGGVTLPTAK
+3764 PTYSKGGVTLPTAK
-3776 DLARSRGTT
+3776 ELAGGRAGTISST
-3785 IAANKSGT
+3785 ASAKS
-3793 GTQRTGTTAG
+3793 TQRTGRSKG
-3803 TRFWDE
+3803 SFWNE
-3809 NVLG
+3809 NILG

>member
-7 KDRKKLKDTVVSKK
+7 KDRKKLKDTVVTKK
-21 NTDTGRTAAEKER
+21 NTDTGRTAAEKQR
-34 KKATADNAAASKKKN
+34 KKATADNAAANKKKN
-49 KGSSKKKSSSAGTQK
+49 KSSSKKKSSAAGTQK

-69 DRIRRRIEVLRDRM
+69 DRIRRRIEILRDRM
-83 NAVSQRDAYDSARRK
+83 NAVSQRDAYDAARRK
-98 AYGERGNSKESKTK
+98 SYGERESVKESRSK

-122 KSGSLS
+122 KRGSLS
-128 LEDQKKNVQGIR
+128 LEEQKKNVQGIQR
-140 KNAEEVKDRNY
+140 NAEEVKDRNY

-156 GANKPVERK
+156 GANKPVEK
-165 ANVPL
+165 KSNVPL
-170 QTQMTTEEISRRKS
+170 QTQMTTEEIARRKS

-196 GQAIAAAYV
+196 WQAIAAAYAA
-205 IDVPRDLIG
+205 DVPRDLIG
-214 AYDKAVNVPTADY
+214 IYDKAVNIPTADY
-227 YLNDKHRRFMNGGVK
+227 YLNDKYRRYMNGGVK
-242 APVYMGINQQ
+242 APVYMGINPQ
-252 KTAEYEAQAKRE
+252 KTAEAEAQAKKE

-272 QIAKANEAMAKTDG
+272 QIAKANEAMSKTDK
-286 YYAQKKELYD
+286 YYNQKRELYD

-303 SGRFDPWVRQAMEVA
+303 SGRFDPWVKPAMEVA

-323 MTPTIATAGAAGGLA
+323 LTPTIATAGAGGGIA

-363 VSGLEA
+363 VSGMEA
-369 KEMYNAVLNQKQNM
+369 KEMYNAVLNQKQNT

-395 TGNDGLT
+395 TGNEGLT

-451 ELLSEPTKQQIR
+451 ELLSEQTKQQIR

-468 IGGRVAK
+468 IGGRIAK

-512 SIEDIIHDFGMGAA
+512 SVEDIIHDFGMGAA
-526 VSLILGMPV
+526 VSMILGLPV
-535 NAVNDTMIAYDA
+535 NAVNDTVIAYDA
-547 VQQRRQNKDFIKAAE
+547 VQQRRQNKEFIKAAE
-562 ERAKELVN
+562 ERATEMVKD
-570 EGQMTEEEAAA
+570 GQMTEEEAAE

-602 GYEEK
+602 AYEEK
-607 NTSDTR
+607 TESDTR

-624 SLENEFKGKK
+624 SLENEFKGKE
-634 IGDKVKGAYFDGDT
+634 IGDEVKGAYFDGDT
-648 VREFTAAKTEEGV
+648 AREFTAAKTEEGV
-661 KYRTADTAEGDIETY
+661 KYRTADQTEGDIETY
-676 RAKAEKVKSAQNE
+676 RAKAEKVKNAKNE

-698 VKEEIIKE
+698 VKEDIIRE

-719 FDEEAK
+719 FDDVAK

-768 LEKTNA
+768 LEGTKA
-774 YKAMQK
+774 YAAMQK

-795 ERGALYAE
+795 ERGALYIE
-803 GGKTLESAK
+803 GGKTLESEK

-843 FGERIVNGI
+843 FGEKIVNGI
-852 NRIVQRKIGSKEQKF
+852 NRMIQRKIGSKEQKF
-867 LAGVRTKWEAALEES
+867 LAGIRTKWEAALEES
-882 RKEGDNKEPSG
+882 RKEGDKKGPSE

-908 MKDKLMANAETRN
+908 MKDKIMANAETRN

-927 EEDIL
+927 EEDII
-932 LAAKDAIN
+932 LAAREAIN
-940 FVVDK
+940 FVVDN

-951 QDNMAEPRKSPMQ
+951 QDSMAEARKSPMQ

-977 LCPRSLVTEAIV
+977 LCPRSLITESIV
-989 ELVAKK
+989 ELVARK

-1068 NFEKGKFIK
+1068 NFEKGKFIN

-1083 SRERFNTFIAIAENK
+1083 ARERFNTFIAIAENR

-1120 KHPASVINQ
+1120 KHSAAIINQ

-1157 RIKQDKINEWN
+1157 RIKQGKINEWN

-1175 FSFSDFSP
+1175 YSFSDFSP
-1183 AFLLENMQMVTD
+1183 AFLVENMQMVTD

-1219 NMAINISIAGFSD
+1219 KMAINISIAGFSD

-1247 DTAKELRSKYPAVGT
+1247 DTAKELRSKYPEVGT

-1275 MAQDWID
+1275 MSQDWID

-1306 GQQSEKKKGSWKEGN
+1306 GQQSEKKKGNWTKEN
-1321 KKEIFPSHHHNDK
+1321 KKEIFPSDHHNDK
-1334 ETYLKLCEEN
+1334 ETYLKMCEEN
-1344 NLIPKFVKW
+1344 NLVPKFVKW

-1367 LSVDEMTP
+1367 LAVDEMKP
-1375 VQPLFDVDAAK
+1375 VQPVFDTDAAK
-1386 DSLEIFTKEGGYNNQ
+1386 DAMERFTKEGGYNNQ
-1401 LGSAENKEAIAD
+1401 LGGEENRKAIAD
-1413 EIIGKVKERSA
+1413 DIAGKVKERSA
-1424 EVKEKGQKKYSIGK
+1424 EVKKKGQKKYS
-1438 EKDAEEY
+1438 
-1445 FGVTADFK
+1445 
-1453 EAGYLTT
+1453 L
-1460 TGKLLDFSGV
+1460 
-1470 KFGGRN
+1470 
-1476 GWRSMDHREISDV
+1476 
-1489 YENEGIDGFEAMVT
+1489 
-1503 FMNEGNIRLAPEI
+1503 
-1516 PGIDISVKPNKKQE
+1516 
-1530 KVLRRYFDRFNGYI
+1530 
-1544 TLDISNEYGDNEFSF
+1544 
-1559 VYPSGTKPEKIINDI
+1559 
-1574 RNYFDNGVE
+1574 
-1583 PYISEISKYRY
+1583 
-1594 SLGKE
+1594 
-1599 RDREYMTA
+1599 
-1607 VESGDLGTAQRM
+1607 
-1619 VDQAAKAAGYDSPK
+1619 
-1633 LYHGTP
+1633 
-1639 DRRKRDNTGE
+1639 
-1649 IIPNEDWNVF
+1649 
-1659 DPNKSNADRIDG
+1659 
-1671 SALFFANNKSVAEF
+1671 
-1685 YAPKKGNKNAKVFE
+1685 
-1699 VYLKQGKMLTVEGNG
+1699 
-1714 ANWNRISI
+1714 
-1722 PSELPKRKYRGLKNM
+1722 
-1737 EYSDTADT
+1737 
-1745 TYICKEAK
+1745 
-1753 KAGYDSVHF
+1753 
-1762 KNIIDGISNNKD
+1762 
-1774 MSGDVYAVFDSSQ
+1774 
-1787 VKSAEPVTYDDK
+1787 
-1799 GNVVP
+1799 
-1804 LSERFDAGNA
+1804 
-1814 DIRYSVGKEKR
+1814 GKEKR
-1825 KVSTE
+1825 KVSAE

-1846 YERSSADRRALW
+1846 YERSSADRRKLW
-1858 DMIHEEMVHVIET
+1858 DMIHEEMVHVIEI

-1878 IRGII
+1878 IRDII
-1883 EFAYETGYRTENQD
+1883 DFAYETGYRTENQD
-1897 TEMKNTWGGGIYVH
+1897 AEMKNTWGGGIYV
-1911 PLYRGEMNSL
+1911 PKEYRGEMNSL
-1921 GGLQAVNRKMMGSGM
+1921 GGLQAVNRKMMGSGI
-1936 YFTYEQYKK
+1936 YFTYERYKK

-1958 SDLRAANP
+1958 AVLREANP
-1966 MMEDLIDPAE
+1966 MMEDVTDPAL
-1976 QVAAIVDLFGGGKR
+1976 QVEAIVDFFGGGKG

-2000 FFDTDF
+2000 FFETDF
-2006 VEPYKDDIAKTVE
+2006 VEPYKDDITKTVE

-2029 RYEMTQKA
+2029 RYEMTEKA

-2045 EKKGVEKGKKEA
+2045 EKKGIEKGKKEA
-2057 SKEYAAEQKKKEKE
+2057 SKEYAAKEKKKEKE
-2071 RRKQDEEALK
+2071 RLKQDEEALK
-2081 MHDTIM
+2081 MHDTVI
-2087 RDQQKQQAKE
+2087 REQEKKQAKE

-2119 IKEVQDEADRKY
+2119 VKEIQKEADRKY
-2131 AAEEKKK
+2131 AAEQKKK

-2176 KEYKEAQKAERK
+2176 KEYKESQKAERK
-2188 SYEDIIKD
+2188 SYEEVIKE

-2211 ERQKKRE
+2211 ERQKKRD
-2218 EDSKRDK
+2218 EDYKRDK
-2225 DRRGERIQL
+2225 DRRGERIKA

-2246 QPGSTKSMYLNNKNV
+2246 APGSTKSMYLNNKSV

-2266 EFRTD
+2266 EFRTE

-2287 EVVIDN
+2287 NVVIDN

-2350 NTEGKNPKQRIV
+2350 STEGKNPKQRIV

-2389 RPGTGNTKPFTNGG
+2389 RPGTGNTKPFTDGG

-2473 FMGIIEDFSS
+2473 FMGIIEDLSS

-2533 SKLKDP
+2533 RKLKDP

-2560 GKGQRGLDGKKQ
+2560 GKGQRGMDGKKQ

-2605 RHDQYRLMN
+2605 RHDMYRLMN

-2620 YTVDECKDIVE
+2620 YTVEECKDIVE
-2631 RISEKHPE
+2631 RISEKYPE
-2639 IVKAGDEIAAYGRNL
+2639 IVKAGDEIADYGRNL

-2779 KQAKKNDGVVE
+2779 KQAKKNGGVVE
-2790 KNLVAEEET
+2790 KNLVSEEET

-2813 NLADIIPWYSNGVK
+2813 NLEDIIPWYSNGVK

-2850 KVWLKGLRK
+2850 KDWLKVLRK

-2867 LTQYSPTFW
+2867 LTQYNPTFW
-2876 FTNGVKDLQDLFLY
+2876 FTNGIKDLQDLFLY
-2890 YPHALRIVP
+2890 YPHAQRIP
-2899 FYAIAVKTMFAGNVT
+2899 KYYAIAIKTMFAGNVT

-2919 IDKRKGKQTDEERKN
+2919 IDKRRGKQTDEERKN
-2934 EAKLQEYL
+2934 EAMLQEYL

-2966 KVKGALRKPLDLFDG
+2966 KIKGALRKPLDLFDG

-3039 VKNLNTYGFTFLNAG
+3039 VKNLNTYGCTFLNAG

-3065 TQVKDGNVKAIAF
+3065 TQVKDGNKKALAF
-3078 KALGLGV
+3078 RALGLGV

-3097 NDIFYGD
+3097 SDIFYGD

-3109 GWMQDL
+3109 GWMQEL
-3115 RKLFFKDDVE
+3115 RELFFKDDVE

-3138 KLNYY
+3138 KINYY
-3143 LIYFKG
+3143 LIYAKG
-3149 EWIRIP
+3149 TWIRIP

-3160 AFVRSFEFNGTKVYE
+3160 AFVRSFEFNGTKVSE
-3175 GEMDALDLVIA
+3175 DEMDALDLVIA

-3276 LDHLIQQY
+3276 LDHLISQY

-3306 MDALMSLAKK
+3306 MDALVSLAKK

-3375 TADPNMTRQQK
+3375 TADPNMTRKQK
-3386 LDRVSEIRAEMNE
+3386 LERVSEIRAEMNE

-3423 GNREVYEAW
+3423 GNREVYEGW

-3454 NEISSTGVTTENFV
+3454 NEISSTGVTTDDFV
-3468 DAYNFYG
+3468 KAYNFFG
-3475 NLTSDKD
+3475 NLTGDKD
-3482 ENGEPI
+3482 ENGKTI
-3488 RGSKKDKFVTYLNS
+3488 RNSKRDKFVTYLNS

-3510 TEMYYSIGGYSRN
+3510 KEMYYSIGGYSRN
-3523 KEAPAFADGAYKQAV
+3523 KEAPTFADGEYKQPV
-3538 LTDMSAPLASGG
+3538 LTDMTSPLASGG
-3550 RLSSGYGQRV
+3550 RITSGYGQRV
-3560 CPFHGEEFHEA
+3560 CPFHGEEFHAA
-3571 VDIAAPAGTAVGSAL
+3571 VDIAAPAGTAIGSAL

-3592 AAYSGDFG
+3592 AAYSGGFG

-3657 KINGSWVDP
+3657 KINGEWVDP

-3680 TGYSAKSP
+3680 TGYSAKAA
-3688 SGGTA
+3688 SGGSS
-3693 SGGYASSGGGGRKS
+3693 SGGYASSSGGGSKS

-3719 TSTASTGGRRSS
+3719 TATASTGSRRSS
-3731 AGSGSSGGSSGG
+3731 TGSGSSGGSYGG

-3758 STKAAS
+3758 STKATT
-3764 YSQGGVTLPTAK
+3764 YSQGGITLPTARE
-3776 DLARSRGTT
+3776 LAGGRAGTISST
-3785 IAANKSGT
+3785 ASAKS
-3793 GTQRTGTTAG
+3793 TQRTGRSKG
-3803 TRFWDE
+3803 SFWNE
-3809 NVLG
+3809 NILG

>member
-7 KDRKKLKDTVVSKK
+7 KDRKKLKDTVVTKK

-34 KKATADNAAASKKKN
+34 KKATADNAAANKKKN
-49 KGSSKKKSSSAGTQK
+49 KGSSKKKSSAAGTQK

-69 DRIRRRIEVLRDRM
+69 DRIRRRIEILRDRM
-83 NAVSQRDAYDSARRK
+83 NAVSQRDAYDAARRK
-98 AYGERGNSKESKTK
+98 SYGERESVKESKRK

-122 KSGSLS
+122 KRGSLS
-128 LEDQKKNVQGIR
+128 LEEQKKNVQGIQR
-140 KNAEEVKDRNY
+140 NAEEVKDRNY
-151 WLFNN
+151 WLFNK
-156 GANKPVERK
+156 GANKPVEK
-165 ANVPL
+165 KSNVPL
-170 QTQMTTEEISRRKS
+170 QTQMTTEEIARRKS
-184 VEANQPLGFRNE
+184 VEANQPVGFRNE
-196 GQAIAAAYV
+196 WQAIAAAYAA
-205 IDVPRDLIG
+205 DVPRDLIG
-214 AYDKAVNVPTADY
+214 IYDKSVNIPTADY
-227 YLNDKHRRFMNGGVK
+227 YLNDKYRRYMNGGVK
-242 APVYMGINQQ
+242 APVYMGINPQ
-252 KTAEYEAQAKRE
+252 KTAEAEAQAKKE

-272 QIAKANEAMAKTDG
+272 QIAKANEAMSKTDK
-286 YYAQKKELYD
+286 YYNQKRELYD

-303 SGRFDPWVRQAMEVA
+303 SGRFDPWVKPAMEVA

-323 MTPTIATAGAAGGLA
+323 LTPTIATAGAGGGIA

-363 VSGLEA
+363 VSGMEA
-369 KEMYNAVLNQKQNM
+369 KEMYNAVLNQKQNT

-395 TGNDGLT
+395 TGNEGLT

-468 IGGRVAK
+468 IGGRIAK

-512 SIEDIIHDFGMGAA
+512 SVEDIIHDFGMGAA
-526 VSLILGMPV
+526 VSMILGLPV
-535 NAVNDTMIAYDA
+535 NAVNDTVIAYDA
-547 VQQRRQNKDFIKAAE
+547 VQQRRQNKEFIKAAE
-562 ERAKELVN
+562 ERAAEMVK
-570 EGQMTEEEAAA
+570 EGQMTEEEAAE

-589 LSGKGSLRVAEEA
+589 ISGKGSLRVADEA
-602 GYEEK
+602 AYEEK
-607 NTSDTR
+607 TESDTR

-624 SLENEFKGKK
+624 SLEKEFKGKE
-634 IGDKVKGAYFDGDT
+634 IGDEVKGAYFDGEE

-661 KYRTADTAEGDIETY
+661 KYRTADQTEGDIETY
-676 RAKAEKVKSAQNE
+676 RAKAEKIKNAKNE

-698 VKEEIIKE
+698 VKEDIIRE

-719 FDEEAK
+719 FDDVAK
-725 TYNEDGSA
+725 TYNEDGTA

-768 LEKTNA
+768 MEKTNA
-774 YKAMQK
+774 YKTMQK

-795 ERGALYAE
+795 ERGALYIE
-803 GGKTLESAK
+803 GGKTLESEK

-843 FGERIVNGI
+843 FGEKIVNGI
-852 NRIVQRKIGSKEQKF
+852 NRMIQRKIGSKEQKF
-867 LAGVRTKWEAALEES
+867 LAGIRTKWEAALEES
-882 RKEGDNKEPSG
+882 RKEGDKKGPSE
-893 DIAYSETEEIRYSIG
+893 DIVYSETEEIR
-908 MKDKLMANAETRN
+908 K
-921 RSTKAV
+921 
-927 EEDIL
+927 
-932 LAAKDAIN
+932 
-940 FVVDK
+940 K
-945 YGDILM
+945 YG
-951 QDNMAEPRKSPMQ
+951 K
-964 SNTSYAGTMESTT
+964 
-977 LCPRSLVTEAIV
+977 
-989 ELVAKK
+989 
-995 IGRPLKNEES
+995 
-1005 IVVAQE
+1005 
-1011 LMQYTGDKAECLYCY
+1011 
-1026 QANAKRGY
+1026 
-1034 EDAISNFLS
+1034 
-1043 MRKDVIDRHR
+1043 
-1053 DGMDKDTNYKLMMDY
+1053 
-1068 NFEKGKFIK
+1068 
-1077 KKDTPT
+1077 
-1083 SRERFNTFIAIAENK
+1083 
-1098 IPSAPALYM
+1098 
-1107 LNTNVLNQNIKNS
+1107 
-1120 KHPASVINQ
+1120 
-1129 LKQVRTYAQG
+1129 
-1139 AVKAH
+1139 
-1144 GRVFYAVYKGQLL
+1144 
-1157 RIKQDKINEWN
+1157 
-1168 NTYGLRM
+1168 
-1175 FSFSDFSP
+1175 
-1183 AFLLENMQMVTD
+1183 
-1195 ASVRG
+1195 
-1200 LRMLAYTK
+1200 K
-1208 EPDFVRIFGGT
+1208 EPYNR
-1219 NMAINISIAGFSD
+1219 IAGR
-1232 GKGGYYSD
+1232 KYS
-1240 GMQGMNW
+1240 
-1247 DTAKELRSKYPAVGT
+1247 VG
-1262 VYVAKDDAEVEWA
+1262 
-1275 MAQDWID
+1275 
-1282 TVIPFHIS
+1282 
-1290 YGSTMM
+1290 
-1296 QKNMGWKNYS
+1296 
-1306 GQQSEKKKGSWKEGN
+1306 
-1321 KKEIFPSHHHNDK
+1321 K
-1334 ETYLKLCEEN
+1334 ET
-1344 NLIPKFVKW
+1344 
-1353 VEDPN
+1353 
-1358 YMKLVNETR
+1358 
-1367 LSVDEMTP
+1367 
-1375 VQPLFDVDAAK
+1375 
-1386 DSLEIFTKEGGYNNQ
+1386 
-1401 LGSAENKEAIAD
+1401 
-1413 EIIGKVKERSA
+1413 
-1424 EVKEKGQKKYSIGK
+1424 
-1438 EKDAEEY
+1438 
-1445 FGVTADFK
+1445 
-1453 EAGYLTT
+1453 
-1460 TGKLLDFSGV
+1460 
-1470 KFGGRN
+1470 
-1476 GWRSMDHREISDV
+1476 
-1489 YENEGIDGFEAMVT
+1489 
-1503 FMNEGNIRLAPEI
+1503 
-1516 PGIDISVKPNKKQE
+1516 
-1530 KVLRRYFDRFNGYI
+1530 
-1544 TLDISNEYGDNEFSF
+1544 
-1559 VYPSGTKPEKIINDI
+1559 
-1574 RNYFDNGVE
+1574 
-1583 PYISEISKYRY
+1583 
-1594 SLGKE
+1594 
-1599 RDREYMTA
+1599 DREYMAA
-1607 VESGDLGTAQRM
+1607 VERGDMETAQRM
-1619 VDQAAKAAGYDSPK
+1619 VDQAAKDAGYTER
-1633 LYHGTP
+1633 LYHQTDAEFTVFEPRHKGAGS
-1639 DRRKRDNTGE
+1639 RDNETPYG
-1649 IIPNEDWNVF
+1649 IF
-1659 DPNKSNADRIDG
+1659 MKTS
-1671 SALFFANNKSVAEF
+1671 SANIGL
-1685 YAPKKGNKNAKVFE
+1685 KGNKQMELYAKIQNPLVAYDRRSLRKMIESMSPEYRNLKEEIKNIDKEYGEKFENAKTGWTNYITEWRKNNPDAKRTALYDDPEFQRLFDE
-1699 VYLKQGKMLTVEGNG
+1699 EDRIIDEWTEKASNLDERAKEEITRTLTD
-1714 ANWNRISI
+1714 S
-1722 PSELPKRKYRGLKNM
+1722 
-1737 EYSDTADT
+1737 
-1745 TYICKEAK
+1745 
-1753 KAGYDSVHF
+1753 GYDG
-1762 KNIIDGISNNKD
+1762 IILSRDEGSFGRSTDAYI
-1774 MSGDVYAVFDSSQ
+1774 ALDSSQ
-1787 VKSAEPVTYDDK
+1787 VKSADAVTYDDS

-1804 LSERFDAGNA
+1804 LSERFDARDA
-1814 DIRYSVGKEKR
+1814 DIRYAFGIEKRSEVLPSTDKWKRGDSFSEIKSVFPTLFELDADEAEKRNPTQIRGTVTTYRKIYDILSSEGFNGKILDASSGLGYGTRAGREEYGYDVDDVEPFPDKNYKPKYTKYADIEENYDVIISNAVLNVIPQDIRDDVVRQMGGLLKPGGRIFINVRGKEVLTNKSNVIIDKDNMEVFVSSTGSYQKGFTNGELKAYLEDALGNNYTVQIDKRFGGIAAVVEKKTKKYSYAREKR
-1825 KVSTE
+1825 KVSAE
-1830 MGELI
+1830 MGELV

-1846 YERSSADRRALW
+1846 YERSSADRRKLW
-1858 DMIHEEMVHVIET
+1858 DMIHEEMVHTIDT

-1878 IRGII
+1878 IRDII
-1883 EFAYETGYRTENQD
+1883 DFAYETGYRTENQD
-1897 TEMKNTWGGGIYVH
+1897 TEMKNTWGGGIYV
-1911 PLYRGEMNSL
+1911 PKEYRGEMNSL
-1921 GGLQAVNRKMMGSGM
+1921 GGLQAVNRKMMGSGI
-1936 YFTYEQYKK
+1936 YFTYERYKK

-1958 SDLRAANP
+1958 AVLREANP
-1966 MMEDLIDPAE
+1966 MMEDLNDPTL
-1976 QVAAIVDLFGGGKR
+1976 QVEAIVDFFGDGKG

-2000 FFDTDF
+2000 FFETDF
-2006 VEPYKDDIAKTVE
+2006 VEPYKDDITKTVE

-2029 RYEMTQKA
+2029 RYEMTEKA

-2045 EKKGVEKGKKEA
+2045 EKKGIEKGKKEA
-2057 SKEYAAEQKKKEKE
+2057 SKEYAAKEKKKEKE
-2071 RRKQDEEALK
+2071 RMKQDEEALK
-2081 MHDTIM
+2081 MHDTVI
-2087 RDQQKQQAKE
+2087 REQEKKQAKE
-2097 EKKRVDAQRK
+2097 EKKRLDAQRK

-2119 IKEVQDEADRKY
+2119 VKEIQDEADRKY
-2131 AAEEKKK
+2131 AAEQKKK

-2188 SYEDIIKD
+2188 SYEEIIKG
-2196 QEKQKKKLEKEMDQQ
+2196 QEKQKKKLEKQMSDEEKRRM
-2211 ERQKKRE
+2211 RE
-2218 EDSKRDK
+2218 ESKRKDK
-2225 DRRGERIQL
+2225 DIRGARIKQ
-2234 AQQEAKRRREKP
+2234 AWQEAKNRREKP
-2246 QPGSTKSMYLNNKNV
+2246 QPGSTKSMYLKNKRV

-2271 VISRLVEMG
+2271 VLTKLVEMG
-2280 LFTDTNG
+2280 LFVETNG
-2287 EVVIDN
+2287 EVMIDN
-2293 NGMEVAWKTTYG
+2293 NGMEVAQRTTYK
-2305 KWEASNKKNE
+2305 KWEFSKKSTE
-2315 YTPYWGLTTLAE
+2315 YTPYWGLTALAE
-2327 KEGIDADTFYTI
+2327 KEGLDVDVFHTI
-2339 YSKLVKMKEQG
+2339 YSNIIRLKRGGEK
-2350 NTEGKNPKQRIV
+2350 NGKKPKQIV
-2362 EYIESLDLTAKQKMF
+2362 VDYIESLDIPAKQKKF
-2377 LYFDAAKYAYSN
+2377 LYFDVAKYASIN
-2389 RPGTGNTKPFTNGG
+2389 APGTGNTKPFTDGG
-2403 TVTEPKGNIRG
+2403 IVTEPKGNIRG

-2533 SKLKDP
+2533 RKLKDP

-2560 GKGQRGLDGKKQ
+2560 GKGQRGMDGKKQ

-2579 FEPIFKADEKNKN
+2579 FEPIFKADEKNRN

-2605 RHDQYRLMN
+2605 RHDMYRLMN

-2620 YTVDECKDIVE
+2620 YTVEECKDIVE
-2631 RISEKHPE
+2631 RISEKYPE
-2639 IVKAGDEIAAYGRNL
+2639 IVKAGDEIADYGRNL

-2779 KQAKKNDGVVE
+2779 KQAKKNGGVVE
-2790 KNLVAEEET
+2790 KNLVSEEET

-2813 NLADIIPWYSNGVK
+2813 NLEDIIPWYSNGVK

-2850 KVWLKGLRK
+2850 KDWLKVLRK

-2867 LTQYSPTFW
+2867 LTQYNPTFW

-2890 YPHALRIVP
+2890 YPHAKRIP
-2899 FYAIAVKTMFAGNVT
+2899 RFYAIAIKTMFAGNVT

-2919 IDKRKGKQTDEERKN
+2919 IDKRRGKQTDEERKN
-2934 EAKLQEYL
+2934 EAMLQEYL

-3039 VKNLNTYGFTFLNAG
+3039 VKNLNTYGCTFLNAG

-3065 TQVKDGNVKAIAF
+3065 TQVKDGNVKALAF
-3078 KALGLGV
+3078 RALGLGV
-3085 KLSIFGLSPRIL
+3085 KLSIFGLTPRIL
-3097 NDIFYGD
+3097 SDIFYGD

-3109 GWMQDL
+3109 GWMQEL
-3115 RKLFFKDDVE
+3115 RELFFKDDVE

-3138 KLNYY
+3138 KINYY
-3143 LIYFKG
+3143 LIYAG
-3149 EWIRIP
+3149 GTWIRIP

-3160 AFVRSFEFNGTKVYE
+3160 AFVRSFEFNGTKVSE
-3175 GEMDALDLVIA
+3175 DEMDALDLVIA

-3276 LDHLIQQY
+3276 LDHLISQY

-3306 MDALMSLAKK
+3306 MDALVSLAKK

-3375 TADPNMTRQQK
+3375 TADPNMTRKQK

-3423 GNREVYEAW
+3423 GNREVYEDW

-3454 NEISSTGVTTENFV
+3454 NEIYSTGVTTDDFV
-3468 DAYNFYG
+3468 KAYNFFG
-3475 NLTSDKD
+3475 NLTGDKD
-3482 ENGEPI
+3482 ENGKTI
-3488 RGSKKDKFVTYLNS
+3488 RNSKRDKFVTYLNS

-3523 KEAPAFADGAYKQAV
+3523 KPAPAFADGEYKQAV

-3550 RLSSGYGQRV
+3550 RLSSGYGWRN

-3571 VDIAAPAGTAVGSAL
+3571 VDIAAPSGTAVGSAL

-3592 AAYSGDFG
+3592 AAYSGGFG

-3657 KINGSWVDP
+3657 KINGEWVDP

-3688 SGGTA
+3688 SGGSA
-3693 SGGYASSGGGGRKS
+3693 SGGYASSGGGGSKSGGSKS

-3719 TSTASTGGRRSS
+3719 TATASTGGRRSS
-3731 AGSGSSGGSSGG
+3731 SGSSGGSSGG

-3758 STKAAS
+3758 STKATT

-3776 DLARSRGTT
+3776 DLARSRGTISST
-3785 IAANKSGT
+3785 ASAKS
-3793 GTQRTGTTAG
+3793 TQRTGRSKG
-3803 TRFWDE
+3803 SFWNE
-3809 NVLG
+3809 NILG

>member
-1 MAILSD
+1 MAILTS
-7 KDRKKLKDTVVSKK
+7 KDRKKLNNAAKKKK
-21 NTDTGRTAAEKER
+21 NTDTGRTAAEKQR
-34 KKATADNAAASKKKN
+34 KKSVAENAAAEKKKNKSSASKKKTT
-49 KGSSKKKSSSAGTQK
+49 SSSVLNDTEKK
-64 EENGA
+64 EVEE
-69 DRIRRRIEVLRDRM
+69 IRRRTQSLRDR
-83 NAVSQRDAYDSARRK
+83 NTAVSQRDAYDAARRK
-98 AYGERGNSKESKTK
+98 SYGERESVKESKSK

-122 KSGSLS
+122 KRGSLS
-128 LEDQKKNVQGIR
+128 LEEQKKNVQGIQR
-140 KNAEEVKDRNY
+140 NAEEVKDRNY

-156 GANKPVERK
+156 GANKPVEK
-165 ANVPL
+165 KSNVPL
-170 QTQMTTEEISRRKS
+170 QTQMTTEEIARRKS
-184 VEANQPLGFRNE
+184 VEANQPLGFRDE
-196 GQAIAAAYV
+196 WQAIAAAYAA
-205 IDVPRDLIG
+205 DVPRDLIG
-214 AYDKAVNVPTADY
+214 IYDKYVNIPKADY
-227 YLNDKHRRFMNGGVK
+227 YLNDKYRRYMNGGVK
-242 APVYMGINQQ
+242 APVYMGINPQ
-252 KTAEYEAQAKRE
+252 KTAEAEARAKKE

-272 QIAKANEAMAKTDG
+272 QIAKANEAMSKTDG
-286 YYAQKKELYD
+286 YYNQKRELYD

-303 SGRFDPWVRQAMEVA
+303 SGRFDPWVKPAMEVA

-323 MTPTIATAGAAGGLA
+323 MTPTIATAGAGGGIA
-338 KLIGLGGKAAWAFQN
+338 KLIGLGGKTAWAFQN
-353 LLMGA
+353 LLMGT

-363 VSGLEA
+363 VSGMEA

-395 TGNDGLT
+395 TGNEGLT

-468 IGGRVAK
+468 IGGRIAK

-499 YIETNVAGVESDV
+499 YIETNVAGVESEV
-512 SIEDIIHDFGMGAA
+512 SVEDIIHDFGMGAA
-526 VSLILGMPV
+526 VSMILGMPV
-535 NAVNDTMIAYDA
+535 NAVNDTVIAYDA
-547 VQQRRQNKDFIKAAE
+547 VQQRRQNKEFIKAAE
-562 ERAKELVN
+562 ERAAEMVKD
-570 EGQMTEEEAAA
+570 GQMTEEEAAE

-602 GYEEK
+602 AYEEK
-607 NTSDTR
+607 TESDTR

-618 AEEAQK
+618 AEDAQK
-624 SLENEFKGKK
+624 SLENEFEGKK
-634 IGDKVKGAYFDGDT
+634 IGDEVKGAYFDGDT

-661 KYRTADTAEGDIETY
+661 KYRTADQTEGDIETY
-676 RAKAEKVKSAQNE
+676 RAKAEKVKNAKNE

-698 VKEEIIKE
+698 VKEDIVKE

-719 FDEEAK
+719 FDDVAK

-768 LEKTNA
+768 MEKTKA

-795 ERGALYAE
+795 ERGALYIE
-803 GGKTLESAK
+803 GGKTLESEK

-843 FGERIVNGI
+843 FGEKIVNGI
-852 NRIVQRKIGSKEQKF
+852 NRMIQRKIGSKEQKF
-867 LAGVRTKWEAALEES
+867 LAGIRTKWEAALEES
-882 RKEGDNKEPSG
+882 RKEGDKKGPSG
-893 DIAYSETEEIRYSIG
+893 DIAG
-908 MKDKLMANAETRN
+908 
-921 RSTKAV
+921 
-927 EEDIL
+927 
-932 LAAKDAIN
+932 
-940 FVVDK
+940 
-945 YGDILM
+945 
-951 QDNMAEPRKSPMQ
+951 
-964 SNTSYAGTMESTT
+964 
-977 LCPRSLVTEAIV
+977 
-989 ELVAKK
+989 K
-995 IGRPLKNEES
+995 I
-1005 IVVAQE
+1005 
-1011 LMQYTGDKAECLYCY
+1011 
-1026 QANAKRGY
+1026 
-1034 EDAISNFLS
+1034 
-1043 MRKDVIDRHR
+1043 
-1053 DGMDKDTNYKLMMDY
+1053 
-1068 NFEKGKFIK
+1068 
-1077 KKDTPT
+1077 
-1083 SRERFNTFIAIAENK
+1083 
-1098 IPSAPALYM
+1098 
-1107 LNTNVLNQNIKNS
+1107 
-1120 KHPASVINQ
+1120 
-1129 LKQVRTYAQG
+1129 
-1139 AVKAH
+1139 
-1144 GRVFYAVYKGQLL
+1144 
-1157 RIKQDKINEWN
+1157 
-1168 NTYGLRM
+1168 
-1175 FSFSDFSP
+1175 
-1183 AFLLENMQMVTD
+1183 
-1195 ASVRG
+1195 
-1200 LRMLAYTK
+1200 
-1208 EPDFVRIFGGT
+1208 
-1219 NMAINISIAGFSD
+1219 
-1232 GKGGYYSD
+1232 
-1240 GMQGMNW
+1240 
-1247 DTAKELRSKYPAVGT
+1247 
-1262 VYVAKDDAEVEWA
+1262 
-1275 MAQDWID
+1275 
-1282 TVIPFHIS
+1282 
-1290 YGSTMM
+1290 
-1296 QKNMGWKNYS
+1296 
-1306 GQQSEKKKGSWKEGN
+1306 
-1321 KKEIFPSHHHNDK
+1321 
-1334 ETYLKLCEEN
+1334 
-1344 NLIPKFVKW
+1344 
-1353 VEDPN
+1353 
-1358 YMKLVNETR
+1358 
-1367 LSVDEMTP
+1367 
-1375 VQPLFDVDAAK
+1375 
-1386 DSLEIFTKEGGYNNQ
+1386 
-1401 LGSAENKEAIAD
+1401 
-1413 EIIGKVKERSA
+1413 KERSA
-1424 EVKEKGQKKYSIGK
+1424 EVKKKGQKK
-1438 EKDAEEY
+1438 
-1445 FGVTADFK
+1445 
-1453 EAGYLTT
+1453 
-1460 TGKLLDFSGV
+1460 
-1470 KFGGRN
+1470 
-1476 GWRSMDHREISDV
+1476 
-1489 YENEGIDGFEAMVT
+1489 
-1503 FMNEGNIRLAPEI
+1503 
-1516 PGIDISVKPNKKQE
+1516 
-1530 KVLRRYFDRFNGYI
+1530 
-1544 TLDISNEYGDNEFSF
+1544 
-1559 VYPSGTKPEKIINDI
+1559 
-1574 RNYFDNGVE
+1574 
-1583 PYISEISKYRY
+1583 Y

-1599 RDREYMTA
+1599 RDREYMAA
-1607 VESGDLGTAQRM
+1607 VERGDMEAAQRM
-1619 VDQAAKAAGYDSPK
+1619 VDKAAKAAGYTER
-1633 LYHGTP
+1633 LYHQTDAEFTVFEPRHKGAGS
-1639 DRRKRDNTGE
+1639 RDNETPYG
-1649 IIPNEDWNVF
+1649 IF
-1659 DPNKSNADRIDG
+1659 MKTS
-1671 SALFFANNKSVAEF
+1671 SANIGL
-1685 YAPKKGNKNAKVFE
+1685 KGNKQMELYAKIQNPLVAYDRRSLRKMIESMSPEYRNLKEEIKNIDKEYGEKFENAKTGWTNYITEWRKNNPDAKRTALHDDPEFQRLFDE
-1699 VYLKQGKMLTVEGNG
+1699 EKRIIAEWTEKASNLDERAKEEITRTLTD
-1714 ANWNRISI
+1714 S
-1722 PSELPKRKYRGLKNM
+1722 
-1737 EYSDTADT
+1737 
-1745 TYICKEAK
+1745 
-1753 KAGYDSVHF
+1753 GYDG
-1762 KNIIDGISNNKD
+1762 IILSRDEGSFGRSTDAYI
-1774 MSGDVYAVFDSSQ
+1774 ALDSSQ
-1787 VKSAEPVTYDDK
+1787 VKSADAVTYDDA
-1799 GNVVP
+1799 GNIIP
-1804 LSERFDAGNA
+1804 LSERFDVGDT
-1814 DIRYSVGKEKR
+1814 DIRYSLGKEKR
-1825 KVSTE
+1825 KVSAE
-1830 MGELI
+1830 MGELV

-1846 YERSSADRRALW
+1846 YERSSADRRKLW
-1858 DMIHEEMVHVIET
+1858 DMIHEEMVHAIET

-1878 IRGII
+1878 IREII
-1883 EFAYETGYRTENQD
+1883 TFAYETGYRIENQ
-1897 TEMKNTWGGGIYVH
+1897 EPSAENTWGGGIYV
-1911 PLYRGEMNSL
+1911 PKEYRGEMDSL
-1921 GGLQAVNRKMMGSGM
+1921 GGLRAVNRKMMGSGI

-1958 SDLRAANP
+1958 AVLREANP
-1966 MMEDLIDPAE
+1966 MMEDLNDPAL
-1976 QVAAIVDLFGGGKR
+1976 QVEAIVDFFSSGKG
-1990 KQTLKDMDEE
+1990 KQTLKDMDDE
-2000 FFDTDF
+2000 FFYTDF
-2006 VEPYKDDIAKTVE
+2006 VKPYKDDISKTVE

-2029 RYEMTQKA
+2029 RYEMTEKA

-2045 EKKGVEKGKKEA
+2045 EKKGIEKGKKEA
-2057 SKEYAAEQKKKEKE
+2057 SKEYAAEQKKEK
-2071 RRKQDEEALK
+2071 
-2081 MHDTIM
+2081 
-2087 RDQQKQQAKE
+2087 KQQAKE

-2119 IKEVQDEADRKY
+2119 VKEIQDEADRKY
-2131 AAEEKKK
+2131 AAEQKKK

-2188 SYEDIIKD
+2188 SYEEIIKG

-2211 ERQKKRE
+2211 ERQKKRD
-2218 EDSKRDK
+2218 EDYKRDK
-2225 DRRGERIQL
+2225 ERRGERIKA

-2246 QPGSTKSMYLNNKNV
+2246 EPGSTKSMYLNNKSV

-2266 EFRTD
+2266 EFRTE

-2287 EVVIDN
+2287 IVVIDN

-2350 NTEGKNPKQRIV
+2350 STEGKNPKKRIV

-2389 RPGTGNTKPFTNGG
+2389 RPGTGNTKPFTDGG

-2473 FMGIIEDFSS
+2473 FMGIIEDLSS

-2533 SKLKDP
+2533 RKLKDP

-2560 GKGQRGLDGKKQ
+2560 GKGQRGMDGKKQ

-2605 RHDQYRLMN
+2605 RHDMYRLMN

-2631 RISEKHPE
+2631 RISEKYPE
-2639 IVKAGDEIAAYGRNL
+2639 IVKAGDEIADYGRNL

-2779 KQAKKNDGVVE
+2779 KQAKKNGGVVE
-2790 KNLVAEEET
+2790 KNLVSEEET

-2813 NLADIIPWYSNGVK
+2813 NLEDIIPWYSNGVK

-2850 KVWLKGLRK
+2850 KDWLKVLRK

-2867 LTQYSPTFW
+2867 LTQYNPTFW
-2876 FTNGVKDLQDLFLY
+2876 FTNGIKDLQDLFLY
-2890 YPHALRIVP
+2890 YPHAQRIP
-2899 FYAIAVKTMFAGNVT
+2899 KYYAIAIKTMFAGNVT

-2919 IDKRKGKQTDEERKN
+2919 IDKRRGKQTDEERKN
-2934 EAKLQEYL
+2934 EAMLQEYL

-2966 KVKGALRKPLDLFDG
+2966 KIKGALRKPLDLFDG

-3002 EKQRKEG
+3002 EKQRKKG

-3039 VKNLNTYGFTFLNAG
+3039 VKNLNTYGCTFLNAG

-3065 TQVKDGNVKAIAF
+3065 TQVKDGNIKTIAF
-3078 KALGLGV
+3078 RALGLGV

-3097 NDIFYGD
+3097 SDIFYGD

-3109 GWMQDL
+3109 GWMQEL
-3115 RKLFFKDDVE
+3115 RELFFGNDAA

-3143 LIYFKG
+3143 LIYAKG
-3149 EWIRIP
+3149 TWIRIP

-3160 AFVRSFEFNGTKVYE
+3160 AFVRSFEFNGTKVSE
-3175 GEMDALDLVIA
+3175 DEMDALDLVIA

-3284 LGSYN
+3284 LGSYS

-3306 MDALMSLAKK
+3306 MDALVSLAKK

-3331 YDLKEEYTNIA
+3331 YDIKEEYTNIA

-3375 TADPNMTRQQK
+3375 TADPNMTRKQK

-3423 GNREVYEAW
+3423 GNREVYEDW

-3446 SDSAQAMY
+3446 SDSAQALY
-3454 NEISSTGVTTENFV
+3454 NEISSTGVTTDNFV
-3468 DAYNFYG
+3468 KAYNFFG
-3475 NLTSDKD
+3475 NLTGDKD
-3482 ENGEPI
+3482 ENGKTI
-3488 RGSKKDKFVTYLNS
+3488 RNSKRDKFVTYLNS

-3510 TEMYYSIGGYSRN
+3510 KEMYYSIGGYSRN
-3523 KEAPAFADGAYKQAV
+3523 KEAPTFADGEYKQPV
-3538 LTDMSAPLASGG
+3538 LTDMTSPLASGG
-3550 RLSSGYGQRV
+3550 RISSGYGQRV
-3560 CPFHGEEFHEA
+3560 CPFHGEEFHAA
-3571 VDIAAPAGTAVGSAL
+3571 VDIAAPAGTAIGSAL

-3592 AAYSGDFG
+3592 AAYSGGFG

-3657 KINGSWVDP
+3657 KINGEWVDP

-3688 SGGTA
+3688 SGGSA
-3693 SGGYASSGGGGRKS
+3693 SGGYASSGGGGSKSSGSKS

-3719 TSTASTGGRRSS
+3719 TATASTGSRRSS

-3758 STKAAS
+3758 STKATT
-3764 YSQGGVTLPTAK
+3764 YSQGGITLPTARE
-3776 DLARSRGTT
+3776 LAGGRAGTISST
-3785 IAANKSGT
+3785 ASAKS
-3793 GTQRTGTTAG
+3793 TQRTGRSKG
-3803 TRFWDE
+3803 SFWNE
-3809 NVLG
+3809 NILG

>member
-49 KGSSKKKSSSAGTQK
+49 KSSSKKKSSSAGTQK

-69 DRIRRRIEVLRDRM
+69 DRIRRRIEILRDRM
-83 NAVSQRDAYDSARRK
+83 KAVSQRDAYDSARRQ
-98 AYGERGNSKESKTK
+98 AYGEREGSKPKFGDELLKNTNLMPESSNPIDLKDGK
-112 LPSLFDESKS
+112 SLLRD
-122 KSGSLS
+122 
-128 LEDQKKNVQGIR
+128 KKNSQVMKEI
-140 KNAEEVKDRNY
+140 EDRSY
-151 WLFNN
+151 WLYNN
-156 GANKPVERK
+156 GANKPVEWK
-165 ANVPL
+165 ANIPL

-184 VEANQPLGFRNE
+184 AEANQPVGFRNE
-196 GQAIAAAYV
+196 GHYIATRYV
-205 IDVPRDLIG
+205 MDVPRDIIG
-214 AYDKAVNVPTADY
+214 AYDKAVNIPTADY
-227 YLNDKHRRFMNGGVK
+227 YLNDKYRRFMNGGVRV
-242 APVYMGINQQ
+242 PVYMGINQQ
-252 KTAEYEAQAKRE
+252 KTAEYEAKAKEE

-272 QIAKANEAMAKTDG
+272 QIAKANEAMAKTDE
-286 YYAQKKELYD
+286 YYAQKKEVLD
-296 TADKYIE
+296 AAQKAVDEGKMSKWALTAGDI
-303 SGRFDPWVRQAMEVA
+303 A
-318 GQIGA
+318 GEIGA
-323 MTPTIATAGAAGGLA
+323 MTPTIAIAGAAGGLA

-363 VSGLEA
+363 VSGMEA

-383 IAFMGEDAYKAK
+383 IAFMGEDEYKAK

-428 MLFGGIPLMGKGI
+428 MIFGGIPLMGKGI

-451 ELLSEPTKQQIR
+451 ELLSEQTKQQIR

-562 ERAKELVN
+562 ERANELVN

-607 NTSDTR
+607 TTSDTR

-618 AEEAQK
+618 AEDAQK

-634 IGDKVKGAYFDGDT
+634 IGDEVKGAYFDGDT
-648 VREFTAAKTEEGV
+648 VREFTAAKTDEGV
-661 KYRTADTAEGDIETY
+661 KYRTSDTTEGDIETY

-706 VSALSKALGRTIV
+706 VSALSKALGRKIV

-774 YKAMQK
+774 YKEMQK

-882 RKEGDNKEPSG
+882 RKEGDKKEPSG

-932 LAAKDAIN
+932 LAAKDA
-940 FVVDK
+940 
-945 YGDILM
+945 L
-951 QDNMAEPRKSPMQ
+951 
-964 SNTSYAGTMESTT
+964 
-977 LCPRSLVTEAIV
+977 
-989 ELVAKK
+989 
-995 IGRPLKNEES
+995 
-1005 IVVAQE
+1005 
-1011 LMQYTGDKAECLYCY
+1011 
-1026 QANAKRGY
+1026 
-1034 EDAISNFLS
+1034 
-1043 MRKDVIDRHR
+1043 
-1053 DGMDKDTNYKLMMDY
+1053 
-1068 NFEKGKFIK
+1068 
-1077 KKDTPT
+1077 
-1083 SRERFNTFIAIAENK
+1083 ER
-1098 IPSAPALYM
+1098 
-1107 LNTNVLNQNIKNS
+1107 
-1120 KHPASVINQ
+1120 
-1129 LKQVRTYAQG
+1129 
-1139 AVKAH
+1139 
-1144 GRVFYAVYKGQLL
+1144 
-1157 RIKQDKINEWN
+1157 
-1168 NTYGLRM
+1168 
-1175 FSFSDFSP
+1175 
-1183 AFLLENMQMVTD
+1183 
-1195 ASVRG
+1195 
-1200 LRMLAYTK
+1200 
-1208 EPDFVRIFGGT
+1208 
-1219 NMAINISIAGFSD
+1219 
-1232 GKGGYYSD
+1232 
-1240 GMQGMNW
+1240 
-1247 DTAKELRSKYPAVGT
+1247 
-1262 VYVAKDDAEVEWA
+1262 
-1275 MAQDWID
+1275 
-1282 TVIPFHIS
+1282 
-1290 YGSTMM
+1290 
-1296 QKNMGWKNYS
+1296 
-1306 GQQSEKKKGSWKEGN
+1306 
-1321 KKEIFPSHHHNDK
+1321 
-1334 ETYLKLCEEN
+1334 
-1344 NLIPKFVKW
+1344 
-1353 VEDPN
+1353 
-1358 YMKLVNETR
+1358 
-1367 LSVDEMTP
+1367 
-1375 VQPLFDVDAAK
+1375 
-1386 DSLEIFTKEGGYNNQ
+1386 FTKEGGYNNQ
-1401 LGSAENKEAIAD
+1401 LGSAENKEAIAE
-1413 EIIGKVKERSA
+1413 EITGKVKKRSA
-1424 EVKEKGQKKYSIGK
+1424 DVKEKGQKKYSIGK
-1438 EKDAEEY
+1438 E
-1445 FGVTADFK
+1445 
-1453 EAGYLTT
+1453 
-1460 TGKLLDFSGV
+1460 
-1470 KFGGRN
+1470 
-1476 GWRSMDHREISDV
+1476 
-1489 YENEGIDGFEAMVT
+1489 
-1503 FMNEGNIRLAPEI
+1503 
-1516 PGIDISVKPNKKQE
+1516 
-1530 KVLRRYFDRFNGYI
+1530 
-1544 TLDISNEYGDNEFSF
+1544 
-1559 VYPSGTKPEKIINDI
+1559 
-1574 RNYFDNGVE
+1574 
-1583 PYISEISKYRY
+1583 
-1594 SLGKE
+1594 
-1599 RDREYMTA
+1599 RDREYMAA
-1607 VESGDLGTAQRM
+1607 VERGDMGAAQRM
-1619 VDQAAKAAGYDSPK
+1619 VDLAAKAAGYDSPK

-1699 VYLKQGKMLTVEGNG
+1699 VYLKQGKLLTVEGNG

-1787 VKSAEPVTYDDK
+1787 VKSADAVTYDDK
-1799 GNVVP
+1799 GKVVP
-1804 LSERFDAGNA
+1804 LSKRFDAGEA

-1825 KVSTE
+1825 KVSAE

-1878 IRGII
+1878 IRDII
-1883 EFAYETGYRTENQD
+1883 DFAYETGYRTENQD

-1966 MMEDLIDPAE
+1966 MMEDLIDPAA

-2000 FFDTDF
+2000 FFETDF

-2071 RRKQDEEALK
+2071 
-2081 MHDTIM
+2081 
-2087 RDQQKQQAKE
+2087 QAKE

-2119 IKEVQDEADRKY
+2119 IKGVQDEADRKY

-2143 KMDEETLKEHDRL
+2143 KMDEATLREYDRL
-2156 MKEEERKRKKEVKE
+2156 MREEERKRKKEVKE

-2188 SYEDIIKD
+2188 SYEEIIKD

-2218 EDSKRDK
+2218 EDAKRDK

-2271 VISRLVEMG
+2271 VISKLVEMG

-2389 RPGTGNTKPFTNGG
+2389 RPGTGKTKPFTDGG
-2403 TVTEPKGNIRG
+2403 IVTEPKGNIRG

-2620 YTVDECKDIVE
+2620 YTVEECKDIVE

-2779 KQAKKNDGVVE
+2779 KQAKKNGGVVE

-2813 NLADIIPWYSNGVK
+2813 NIADIIPWYSNGVK

-2850 KVWLKGLRK
+2850 KVWMKGLRK

-2867 LTQYSPTFW
+2867 LTQYNPTFW
-2876 FTNGVKDLQDLFLY
+2876 FTNGVKDLLDLFLY
-2890 YPHALRIVP
+2890 YPHAQRIP
-2899 FYAIAVKTMFAGNVT
+2899 KYYAIAVKTMFASGAT
-2914 GLKKG
+2914 GMKKG

-2966 KVKGALRKPLDLFDG
+2966 RIKGALRKPLDLFDG

-3002 EKQRKEG
+3002 EKERGKG
-3009 GNEYTDEEIKTIAV
+3009 KNEYTDEEIKTIAV
-3023 YNASDATVNFG
+3023 YNASEATVNFG

-3039 VKNLNTYGFTFLNAG
+3039 VKNLNTYGCTFLNAG

-3065 TQVKDGNVKAIAF
+3065 TQIKDGNKKAMAF

-3085 KLSIFGLSPRIL
+3085 KLSIYGLSPRIL
-3097 NDIFYGD
+3097 SDIFYGD

-3115 RKLFFKDDVE
+3115 RKLFFGDDAE

-3143 LIYFKG
+3143 LIYIGG

-3160 AFVRSFEFNGTKVYE
+3160 AFVRSFEFNGTKVAE
-3175 GEMDALDLVIA
+3175 EEMDALDLVIA

-3240 EDTSDLAIK
+3240 EDTADLAIK

-3289 NLIVPF
+3289 NLIIPF

-3316 FYVDPTLSNRLAGDY
+3316 FYVDPVLSNRLAGDY

-3375 TADPNMTRQQK
+3375 TADPNMTRKQK

-3454 NEISSTGVTTENFV
+3454 DEISSTGVTTENFV
-3468 DAYNFYG
+3468 SAYNFFG

-3523 KEAPAFADGAYKQAV
+3523 KPAPAFADGEYKQAV
-3538 LTDMSAPLASGG
+3538 LTDMSAPLAGGG
-3550 RLSSGYGQRV
+3550 RLSSGYGWRN
-3560 CPFHGEEFHEA
+3560 CPFHGEEFHAA
-3571 VDIAAPAGTAVGSAL
+3571 VDIAAPSGTAVGSAL

-3592 AAYSGDFG
+3592 AAYSGGFG

-3752 SAITGR
+3752 AAITGR
-3758 STKAAS
+3758 STKAAT

-3793 GTQRTGTTAG
+3793 GTPRTGTTAG

>member
-7 KDRKKLKDTVVSKK
+7 KDRKKLKDTVVTKK

-34 KKATADNAAASKKKN
+34 KKATADNAAANKKKN
-49 KGSSKKKSSSAGTQK
+49 KSSSKKKSSAAGTQK

-69 DRIRRRIEVLRDRM
+69 DRIRRRIEILRDRM
-83 NAVSQRDAYDSARRK
+83 NAVSQRDAYDAARRK
-98 AYGERGNSKESKTK
+98 SYGERESVKESKSK
-112 LPSLFDESKS
+112 LPSLFDTKEAPKNDFMPQNPLDMAKTSDTDKNKYRKNREADRDERNNKIRMMNYNSGKPMAADVDYSLDMTPTEIARHRVYEDSMGYDFDSPLESTLL
-122 KSGSLS
+122 KSGLG
-128 LEDQKKNVQGIR
+128 LERPFI
-140 KNAEEVKDRNY
+140 
-151 WLFNN
+151 
-156 GANKPVERK
+156 
-165 ANVPL
+165 
-170 QTQMTTEEISRRKS
+170 
-184 VEANQPLGFRNE
+184 GFADDYNMYE
-196 GQAIAAAYV
+196 
-205 IDVPRDLIG
+205 
-214 AYDKAVNVPTADY
+214 ADY
-227 YLNDKHRRFMNGGVK
+227 YLNDKYRRYMNGGVK
-242 APVYMGINQQ
+242 APVYMGINPQ
-252 KTAEYEAQAKRE
+252 KTAEAEARAKKE

-272 QIAKANEAMAKTDG
+272 QTAKANEAISRTDD
-286 YYAQKKELYD
+286 YYERRD
-296 TADKYIE
+296 TIDKLLNE
-303 SGRFDPWVRQAMEVA
+303 KVASGEYSKAWKYA
-318 GQIGA
+318 GDAAEI
-323 MTPTIATAGAAGGLA
+323 MTSMLPTIAAGIVGGEVATAVGLT
-338 KLIGLGGKAAWAFQN
+338 GKAAWLFQN
-353 LLMGA
+353 LVTGS
-358 EISGS
+358 EITGS
-363 VSGLEA
+363 VSGSEA
-369 KEMYNAVLNQKQNM
+369 KEMYNTILNNEKSKM
-383 IAFMGEDAYKAK
+383 AFMGEEEYKQRYGK
-395 TGNDGLT
+395 DGLT

-408 ALKRA
+408 ALKKA
-413 NNTGELVGM
+413 KNTGELVGM
-422 AEAATE
+422 AEAASE
-428 MLFGGIPLMGKGI
+428 MLFGGVMFLGKGL
-441 VNKIGGKIGF
+441 VSQVAGKVGY
-451 ELLSEPTKQQIR
+451 ELLSDTTKMQID
-463 TFRNT
+463 TFLGST
-468 IGGRVAK
+468 SGRILKNVLSNLTAP
-475 QVTERLGGTLGEGTE
+475 LGEGME
-490 EAIMAVAQP
+490 EAIMAVVQP
-499 YIETNVAGVESDV
+499 YIETNVAGVDSEISLDQIL
-512 SIEDIIHDFGMGAA
+512 SDFGMGAFVA
-526 VSLILGMPV
+526 AIMRMPV
-535 NAVNDTMIAYDA
+535 SVYDSA
-547 VQQRRQNKDFIKAAE
+547 QTVSDIREQNKLKKEILEDGKNRLEELYNNGEITAE
-562 ERAKELVN
+562 EKENSLQ
-570 EGQMTEEEAAA
+570 EIK
-581 SVREVRDI
+581 DI
-589 LSGKGSLRVAEEA
+589 VSGKGSLRVAEEA
-602 GYEEK
+602 AYEEK
-607 NTSDTR
+607 TESDTR

-634 IGDKVKGAYFDGDT
+634 IGDEVKGAYFDKDT

-661 KYRTADTAEGDIETY
+661 KYRTADQTEGDIETY
-676 RAKAEKVKSAQNE
+676 RAKAEKVKNAKNE

-698 VKEEIIKE
+698 VKEDIIRE
-706 VSALSKALGRTIV
+706 VSAMSKALGRTIV
-719 FDEEAK
+719 FDDVAK

-768 LEKTNA
+768 MEGTKA
-774 YKAMQK
+774 YAAMQK

-795 ERGALYAE
+795 ERGALYIE
-803 GGKTLESAK
+803 GGKTLESEK

-843 FGERIVNGI
+843 FGEKIVNGI
-852 NRIVQRKIGSKEQKF
+852 NRMIQRKIGSKEQKF
-867 LAGVRTKWEAALEES
+867 LAGIRTKWEAALEES
-882 RKEGDNKEPSG
+882 RKEGDKKGPSG

-908 MKDKLMANAETRN
+908 MKDKIMANAETRN

-927 EEDIL
+927 EEDII
-932 LAAKDAIN
+932 LAAREAIN
-940 FVVDK
+940 FVVDN
-945 YGDILM
+945 YGDKLM
-951 QDNMAEPRKSPMQ
+951 QDSMAEPRKSPMQ

-977 LCPRSLVTEAIV
+977 LCPRSLITESIV
-989 ELVAKK
+989 ELVARK

-1068 NFEKGKFIK
+1068 NFEKGKFIN

-1083 SRERFNTFIAIAENK
+1083 ARERFNTFIAIAENR

-1120 KHPASVINQ
+1120 KHSAAIINQ

-1157 RIKQDKINEWN
+1157 RIKQGKINEWN

-1175 FSFSDFSP
+1175 YSFSDFSP
-1183 AFLLENMQMVTD
+1183 AFLVENMQMVTD

-1219 NMAINISIAGFSD
+1219 KMAINISIAGFSD

-1247 DTAKELRSKYPAVGT
+1247 DTAKKLRSKYPEVGT

-1275 MAQDWID
+1275 MSQDWID

-1306 GQQSEKKKGSWKEGN
+1306 GQQSEKKKGNWTKEN
-1321 KKEIFPSHHHNDK
+1321 KKEIFPSDHHNDK
-1334 ETYLKLCEEN
+1334 KTYLELCEEN

-1367 LSVDEMTP
+1367 LAVDEMKP
-1375 VQPLFDVDAAK
+1375 VQPVFDIDAAK
-1386 DSLEIFTKEGGYNNQ
+1386 DALERFTEEGGYNNQ
-1401 LGSAENKEAIAD
+1401 LGGEENRKAIAD
-1413 EIIGKVKERSA
+1413 DIFGKVKERSA
-1424 EVKEKGQKKYSIGK
+1424 EVKEKGNRKFSIGK
-1438 EKDAEEY
+1438 E
-1445 FGVTADFK
+1445 T
-1453 EAGYLTT
+1453 
-1460 TGKLLDFSGV
+1460 
-1470 KFGGRN
+1470 
-1476 GWRSMDHREISDV
+1476 
-1489 YENEGIDGFEAMVT
+1489 
-1503 FMNEGNIRLAPEI
+1503 
-1516 PGIDISVKPNKKQE
+1516 
-1530 KVLRRYFDRFNGYI
+1530 
-1544 TLDISNEYGDNEFSF
+1544 
-1559 VYPSGTKPEKIINDI
+1559 
-1574 RNYFDNGVE
+1574 
-1583 PYISEISKYRY
+1583 
-1594 SLGKE
+1594 
-1599 RDREYMTA
+1599 DREYMA
-1607 VESGDLGTAQRM
+1607 VVERGDMETAQRM
-1619 VDQAAKAAGYDSPK
+1619 VDQAAKAAGYDTKK

-1649 IIPNEDWNVF
+1649 IVPDEDWNIF

-1671 SALFFANNKSVAEF
+1671 SALFFTDNKAIAEF
-1685 YAPKKGNKNAKVFE
+1685 YAPRKDNKNSKVFE
-1699 VYLKQGKMLTVEGNG
+1699 VYLKQGKTLIVEGDK
-1714 ANWNRISI
+1714 ANWNRIPI
-1722 PSELPKRKYRGLKNM
+1722 PSELPKRKYRGMKVM

-1745 TYICKEAK
+1745 SYICKEAK

-1762 KNIIDGISNNKD
+1762 KNIVDGIANNKD
-1774 MSGDVYAVFDSSQ
+1774 MLGDVYAVFDSSQ
-1787 VKSAEPVTYDDK
+1787 VKSADAVTYDDA
-1799 GNVVP
+1799 GNVIP
-1804 LSERFDAGNA
+1804 LSERFDTGNT
-1814 DIRYSVGKEKR
+1814 DIRYSLGKEKR
-1825 KVSTE
+1825 KVSAE

-1846 YERSSADRRALW
+1846 YERSSADRRKLW
-1858 DMIHEEMVHVIET
+1858 DMIHEEMVHVIEI

-1878 IRGII
+1878 IRDII
-1883 EFAYETGYRTENQD
+1883 DFAYETGYRTENQD
-1897 TEMKNTWGGGIYVH
+1897 AEMKNTWGGGIYV
-1911 PLYRGEMNSL
+1911 PKEYRGEMNSL
-1921 GGLQAVNRKMMGSGM
+1921 GGIQAVNRKMMGSGM
-1936 YFTYEQYKK
+1936 YFTYERYKK

-1958 SDLRAANP
+1958 AVLREANS
-1966 MMEDLIDPAE
+1966 MMEDVTDPAL
-1976 QVAAIVDLFGGGKR
+1976 QVEAIVDFFGGGKG

-2000 FFDTDF
+2000 FFETDF
-2006 VEPYKDDIAKTVE
+2006 VEPYKDDITKTVE

-2029 RYEMTQKA
+2029 RYEMTEKA

-2045 EKKGVEKGKKEA
+2045 EKKGIEKGKKQA
-2057 SKEYAAEQKKKEKE
+2057 SKEYAAKEKKKEKE
-2071 RRKQDEEALK
+2071 RMKQDEEALK
-2081 MHDTIM
+2081 MHDTVI
-2087 RDQQKQQAKE
+2087 REQEKKQAKE

-2119 IKEVQDEADRKY
+2119 VKEIQKEADRKY
-2131 AAEEKKK
+2131 AAEEKKR

-2188 SYEDIIKD
+2188 SYEEIIKG

-2211 ERQKKRE
+2211 ERQKKRD
-2218 EDSKRDK
+2218 EDYKRDK
-2225 DRRGERIQL
+2225 ERRGERIKA

-2246 QPGSTKSMYLNNKNV
+2246 EPGSTKSMYLNNKSV

-2266 EFRTD
+2266 EFRTE

-2287 EVVIDN
+2287 NVVIDN

-2350 NTEGKNPKQRIV
+2350 STEGKNPKQRIV

-2389 RPGTGNTKPFTNGG
+2389 RPGTGNTKPFTDGG

-2473 FMGIIEDFSS
+2473 FMGIIEDLSS

-2533 SKLKDP
+2533 RKLKDP

-2560 GKGQRGLDGKKQ
+2560 GKGQRGMDGKKQ

-2579 FEPIFKADEKNKN
+2579 FEPIFKADEKNRN

-2605 RHDQYRLMN
+2605 RHDMYRLMN

-2620 YTVDECKDIVE
+2620 YTVEECKDIVE
-2631 RISEKHPE
+2631 RITEKHPE
-2639 IVKAGDEIAAYGRNL
+2639 IVKAGDEIADYGRNL

-2779 KQAKKNDGVVE
+2779 KQAKKNGGVVE
-2790 KNLVAEEET
+2790 KNLVSEEET

-2813 NLADIIPWYSNGVK
+2813 NLEDIIPWYSNGVK

-2850 KVWLKGLRK
+2850 KDWLKVLRK

-2867 LTQYSPTFW
+2867 LTQYNPTFW
-2876 FTNGVKDLQDLFLY
+2876 FTNGIKDLQDLFLY
-2890 YPHALRIVP
+2890 YPHAQRIP
-2899 FYAIAVKTMFAGNVT
+2899 KFYAIAIKTMFAGNVS

-2919 IDKRKGKQTDEERKN
+2919 IDKRRGKQTDEERKN
-2934 EAKLQEYL
+2934 EAMLQEYL

-3002 EKQRKEG
+3002 EKQRKKG

-3039 VKNLNTYGFTFLNAG
+3039 VKNLNTYGCTFLNAG

-3065 TQVKDGNVKAIAF
+3065 TQVKDGNVKALAF
-3078 KALGLGV
+3078 RALGLGV

-3097 NDIFYGD
+3097 SDIFYGD

-3109 GWMQDL
+3109 GWMQEL
-3115 RKLFFKDDVE
+3115 RELFFKDDVE

-3138 KLNYY
+3138 KINYY
-3143 LIYFKG
+3143 LIYAG
-3149 EWIRIP
+3149 GTWIRIP

-3276 LDHLIQQY
+3276 LDHLISQY
-3284 LGSYN
+3284 LGSYS

-3306 MDALMSLAKK
+3306 MDALVSLAKK

-3375 TADPNMTRQQK
+3375 TADPNMTRKQK

-3423 GNREVYEAW
+3423 GNREVYEDW

-3454 NEISSTGVTTENFV
+3454 NEISSTGVTTDDFV
-3468 DAYNFYG
+3468 KAYNFFG
-3475 NLTSDKD
+3475 NLTGDKD
-3482 ENGEPI
+3482 ENGKTI
-3488 RGSKKDKFVTYLNS
+3488 RNSKRDKFVTYLNS

-3510 TEMYYSIGGYSRN
+3510 KEMYYSIGGYSRN
-3523 KEAPAFADGAYKQAV
+3523 KEAPTFADGEYKQPV
-3538 LTDMSAPLASGG
+3538 LTDMTSPLASGG
-3550 RLSSGYGQRV
+3550 RISSGYGQRV
-3560 CPFHGEEFHEA
+3560 CPFHGEEFHAA
-3571 VDIAAPAGTAVGSAL
+3571 VDIAAPAGTAIGSAL

-3592 AAYSGDFG
+3592 AAYSGGFG

-3657 KINGSWVDP
+3657 KINGEWVDP

-3680 TGYSAKSP
+3680 TGYSAKAA
-3688 SGGTA
+3688 SGGSS
-3693 SGGYASSGGGGRKS
+3693 SGGYASSGGGGSKS

-3719 TSTASTGGRRSS
+3719 TATASTGSRRSS
-3731 AGSGSSGGSSGG
+3731 AGSGSSGGSYGG

-3758 STKAAS
+3758 STKATT
-3764 YSQGGVTLPTAK
+3764 YSQGGITLPTARE
-3776 DLARSRGTT
+3776 LAGGRAGTISST
-3785 IAANKSGT
+3785 ASAKS
-3793 GTQRTGTTAG
+3793 TQRTGRSKG
-3803 TRFWDE
+3803 SFWNE
-3809 NVLG
+3809 NILG

>member
-1 MAILSD
+1 MAILTS
-7 KDRKKLKDTVVSKK
+7 KDRKKLNNAAKKKK
-21 NTDTGRTAAEKER
+21 NTDTGRTAAEKQR
-34 KKATADNAAASKKKN
+34 KKSVAENAAAEKKKNKSSASKKKTT
-49 KGSSKKKSSSAGTQK
+49 SSSVLNDTEKK
-64 EENGA
+64 EVEE
-69 DRIRRRIEVLRDRM
+69 IRRRTQSLRDR
-83 NAVSQRDAYDSARRK
+83 NTAVSQRDAYDAARRK
-98 AYGERGNSKESKTK
+98 SYGERESVKESKSK

-122 KSGSLS
+122 KRGSLS
-128 LEDQKKNVQGIR
+128 LEEQKKNVQGIQR
-140 KNAEEVKDRNY
+140 NAEEVKDRNY

-156 GANKPVERK
+156 GANKPVEK
-165 ANVPL
+165 KSNVPL
-170 QTQMTTEEISRRKS
+170 QTQMTTEEIARRKS
-184 VEANQPLGFRNE
+184 VEANQPLGFRDE
-196 GQAIAAAYV
+196 WQAIAAAYAA
-205 IDVPRDLIG
+205 DVPRDLIG
-214 AYDKAVNVPTADY
+214 IYDKYVNIPKADY
-227 YLNDKHRRFMNGGVK
+227 YLNDKYRRYMNGGVK
-242 APVYMGINQQ
+242 APVYMGINPQ
-252 KTAEYEAQAKRE
+252 KTAEAEARAKKE

-272 QIAKANEAMAKTDG
+272 QIAKANEAMSKTDG
-286 YYAQKKELYD
+286 YYNQKRELYD

-303 SGRFDPWVRQAMEVA
+303 SGRFDPWVKPAMEVA

-323 MTPTIATAGAAGGLA
+323 MTPTIATAGAGGGIA
-338 KLIGLGGKAAWAFQN
+338 KLIGLGGKTAWAFQN
-353 LLMGA
+353 LLMGT

-363 VSGLEA
+363 VSGMEA

-395 TGNDGLT
+395 TGNEGLT

-468 IGGRVAK
+468 IGGRIAK

-499 YIETNVAGVESDV
+499 YIETNVAGVESEV
-512 SIEDIIHDFGMGAA
+512 SVEDIIHDFGMGAA
-526 VSLILGMPV
+526 VSMILGMPV
-535 NAVNDTMIAYDA
+535 NAVNDTVIAYDA
-547 VQQRRQNKDFIKAAE
+547 VQQRRQNKEFIKAAE
-562 ERAKELVN
+562 ERAAEMVKD
-570 EGQMTEEEAAA
+570 GQMTEEEAAE

-602 GYEEK
+602 AYEEK
-607 NTSDTR
+607 TESDTR

-618 AEEAQK
+618 AEDAQK
-624 SLENEFKGKK
+624 SLENEFEGKK
-634 IGDKVKGAYFDGDT
+634 IGDEVKGAYFDGDT

-661 KYRTADTAEGDIETY
+661 KYRTADQTEGDIETY
-676 RAKAEKVKSAQNE
+676 RAKAEKVKNAKNE

-698 VKEEIIKE
+698 VKEDIVKE

-719 FDEEAK
+719 FDDVAK

-768 LEKTNA
+768 MEKTKA

-795 ERGALYAE
+795 ERGALYIE
-803 GGKTLESAK
+803 GGKTLESEK

-843 FGERIVNGI
+843 FGEKIVNGI
-852 NRIVQRKIGSKEQKF
+852 NRMIQRKIGSKEQKF
-867 LAGVRTKWEAALEES
+867 LAGIRTKWEAALEES
-882 RKEGDNKEPSG
+882 RKEGDKKGPSG
-893 DIAYSETEEIRYSIG
+893 DIAG
-908 MKDKLMANAETRN
+908 
-921 RSTKAV
+921 
-927 EEDIL
+927 
-932 LAAKDAIN
+932 
-940 FVVDK
+940 
-945 YGDILM
+945 
-951 QDNMAEPRKSPMQ
+951 
-964 SNTSYAGTMESTT
+964 
-977 LCPRSLVTEAIV
+977 
-989 ELVAKK
+989 K
-995 IGRPLKNEES
+995 I
-1005 IVVAQE
+1005 
-1011 LMQYTGDKAECLYCY
+1011 
-1026 QANAKRGY
+1026 
-1034 EDAISNFLS
+1034 
-1043 MRKDVIDRHR
+1043 
-1053 DGMDKDTNYKLMMDY
+1053 
-1068 NFEKGKFIK
+1068 
-1077 KKDTPT
+1077 
-1083 SRERFNTFIAIAENK
+1083 
-1098 IPSAPALYM
+1098 
-1107 LNTNVLNQNIKNS
+1107 
-1120 KHPASVINQ
+1120 
-1129 LKQVRTYAQG
+1129 
-1139 AVKAH
+1139 
-1144 GRVFYAVYKGQLL
+1144 
-1157 RIKQDKINEWN
+1157 
-1168 NTYGLRM
+1168 
-1175 FSFSDFSP
+1175 
-1183 AFLLENMQMVTD
+1183 
-1195 ASVRG
+1195 
-1200 LRMLAYTK
+1200 
-1208 EPDFVRIFGGT
+1208 
-1219 NMAINISIAGFSD
+1219 
-1232 GKGGYYSD
+1232 
-1240 GMQGMNW
+1240 
-1247 DTAKELRSKYPAVGT
+1247 
-1262 VYVAKDDAEVEWA
+1262 
-1275 MAQDWID
+1275 
-1282 TVIPFHIS
+1282 
-1290 YGSTMM
+1290 
-1296 QKNMGWKNYS
+1296 
-1306 GQQSEKKKGSWKEGN
+1306 
-1321 KKEIFPSHHHNDK
+1321 
-1334 ETYLKLCEEN
+1334 
-1344 NLIPKFVKW
+1344 
-1353 VEDPN
+1353 
-1358 YMKLVNETR
+1358 
-1367 LSVDEMTP
+1367 
-1375 VQPLFDVDAAK
+1375 
-1386 DSLEIFTKEGGYNNQ
+1386 
-1401 LGSAENKEAIAD
+1401 
-1413 EIIGKVKERSA
+1413 KERSA
-1424 EVKEKGQKKYSIGK
+1424 EVKKKGQKK
-1438 EKDAEEY
+1438 
-1445 FGVTADFK
+1445 
-1453 EAGYLTT
+1453 
-1460 TGKLLDFSGV
+1460 
-1470 KFGGRN
+1470 
-1476 GWRSMDHREISDV
+1476 
-1489 YENEGIDGFEAMVT
+1489 
-1503 FMNEGNIRLAPEI
+1503 
-1516 PGIDISVKPNKKQE
+1516 
-1530 KVLRRYFDRFNGYI
+1530 
-1544 TLDISNEYGDNEFSF
+1544 
-1559 VYPSGTKPEKIINDI
+1559 
-1574 RNYFDNGVE
+1574 
-1583 PYISEISKYRY
+1583 Y

-1599 RDREYMTA
+1599 RDREYMAA
-1607 VESGDLGTAQRM
+1607 VERGDMEAAQRM
-1619 VDQAAKAAGYDSPK
+1619 VDKAAKAAGYTER
-1633 LYHGTP
+1633 LYHQTDAEFTVFEPRHKGAGS
-1639 DRRKRDNTGE
+1639 RDNETPYG
-1649 IIPNEDWNVF
+1649 IF
-1659 DPNKSNADRIDG
+1659 MKTS
-1671 SALFFANNKSVAEF
+1671 SANIGL
-1685 YAPKKGNKNAKVFE
+1685 KGNKQMELYAKIQNPLVAYDRRSLRKMIESMSPEYRNLKEEIKNIDKEYGEKFENAKTGWTNYITEWRKNNPDAKRTALHDDPEFQRLFDE
-1699 VYLKQGKMLTVEGNG
+1699 EKRIIAEWTEKASNLDERAKEEITRTLTD
-1714 ANWNRISI
+1714 S
-1722 PSELPKRKYRGLKNM
+1722 
-1737 EYSDTADT
+1737 
-1745 TYICKEAK
+1745 
-1753 KAGYDSVHF
+1753 GYDG
-1762 KNIIDGISNNKD
+1762 IILSRDEGSFGRSTDAYI
-1774 MSGDVYAVFDSSQ
+1774 ALDSSQ
-1787 VKSAEPVTYDDK
+1787 VKSADAVTYDDK
-1799 GNVVP
+1799 GNVIP
-1804 LSERFDAGNA
+1804 LSERFDVGDA
-1814 DIRYSVGKEKR
+1814 DIRYSLGKEKR
-1825 KVSTE
+1825 KVSAE

-1846 YERSSADRRALW
+1846 YERSSADRRKLW
-1858 DMIHEEMVHVIET
+1858 DMIHEEMVHAIET

-1878 IRGII
+1878 IREII
-1883 EFAYETGYRTENQD
+1883 TFAYETGYRIENQ
-1897 TEMKNTWGGGIYVH
+1897 EPSAENTWGGGIYV
-1911 PLYRGEMNSL
+1911 PKEYRGEMDSL
-1921 GGLQAVNRKMMGSGM
+1921 GGLRAVNRKMMGSGI

-1958 SDLRAANP
+1958 AVLREANP
-1966 MMEDLIDPAE
+1966 MMEDLNDPAL
-1976 QVAAIVDLFGGGKR
+1976 QVEAIVDFFSSGKG
-1990 KQTLKDMDEE
+1990 KQTLKDMDDE
-2000 FFDTDF
+2000 FFYTDF
-2006 VEPYKDDIAKTVE
+2006 VKPYKDDISKTVE

-2029 RYEMTQKA
+2029 RYEMTEKA

-2045 EKKGVEKGKKEA
+2045 EKKGIEKGKKEA
-2057 SKEYAAEQKKKEKE
+2057 SKEYAAEQRKEK
-2071 RRKQDEEALK
+2071 
-2081 MHDTIM
+2081 
-2087 RDQQKQQAKE
+2087 KQQAKE

-2119 IKEVQDEADRKY
+2119 VKEIQDEADRKY
-2131 AAEEKKK
+2131 AAEQKKK

-2188 SYEDIIKD
+2188 SYEEIIKG

-2211 ERQKKRE
+2211 ERQKKRD
-2218 EDSKRDK
+2218 EDYKRDK
-2225 DRRGERIQL
+2225 ERRGERIKA

-2246 QPGSTKSMYLNNKNV
+2246 EPGSTKSMYLNNKSV

-2266 EFRTD
+2266 EFRTE

-2287 EVVIDN
+2287 IVVIDN

-2350 NTEGKNPKQRIV
+2350 STEGKNPKKRIV

-2389 RPGTGNTKPFTNGG
+2389 RPGTGNTKPFTDGG

-2473 FMGIIEDFSS
+2473 FMGIIEDLSS

-2533 SKLKDP
+2533 RKLKDP

-2560 GKGQRGLDGKKQ
+2560 GKGQRGMDGKKQ

-2605 RHDQYRLMN
+2605 RHDMYRLMN

-2631 RISEKHPE
+2631 RISEKYPE
-2639 IVKAGDEIAAYGRNL
+2639 IVKAGDEIADYGRNL

-2779 KQAKKNDGVVE
+2779 KQAKKNGGVVE
-2790 KNLVAEEET
+2790 KNLVSEEET

-2813 NLADIIPWYSNGVK
+2813 NLEDIIPWYSNGVK

-2850 KVWLKGLRK
+2850 KDWLKVLRK

-2867 LTQYSPTFW
+2867 LTQYNPTFW
-2876 FTNGVKDLQDLFLY
+2876 FTNGIKDLQDLFLY
-2890 YPHALRIVP
+2890 YPHAQRIP
-2899 FYAIAVKTMFAGNVT
+2899 KYYAIAIKTMFAGNVT

-2919 IDKRKGKQTDEERKN
+2919 IDKRRGKQTDEERKN
-2934 EAKLQEYL
+2934 EAMLQEYL

-2966 KVKGALRKPLDLFDG
+2966 KIKGALRKPLDLFDG

-3002 EKQRKEG
+3002 EKQRKKG

-3039 VKNLNTYGFTFLNAG
+3039 VKNLNTYGCTFLNAG

-3065 TQVKDGNVKAIAF
+3065 TQVKDGNIKTIAF
-3078 KALGLGV
+3078 RALGLGV

-3097 NDIFYGD
+3097 SDIFYGD

-3109 GWMQDL
+3109 GWMQEL
-3115 RKLFFKDDVE
+3115 RELFFGNDAA

-3143 LIYFKG
+3143 LIYAKG
-3149 EWIRIP
+3149 TWIRIP

-3160 AFVRSFEFNGTKVYE
+3160 AFVRSFEFNGTKVSE
-3175 GEMDALDLVIA
+3175 DEMDALDLVIA

-3284 LGSYN
+3284 LGSYS

-3306 MDALMSLAKK
+3306 MDALVSLAKK

-3331 YDLKEEYTNIA
+3331 YDIKEEYTNIA

-3375 TADPNMTRQQK
+3375 TADPNMTRKQK

-3423 GNREVYEAW
+3423 GNREVYEDW

-3446 SDSAQAMY
+3446 SDSAQALY
-3454 NEISSTGVTTENFV
+3454 NEISSTGVTTDNFV
-3468 DAYNFYG
+3468 KAYNFFG
-3475 NLTSDKD
+3475 NLTGDKD
-3482 ENGEPI
+3482 ENGKTI
-3488 RGSKKDKFVTYLNS
+3488 RNSKRDKFVTYLNS

-3510 TEMYYSIGGYSRN
+3510 KEMYYSIGGYSRN
-3523 KEAPAFADGAYKQAV
+3523 KEAPTFADGEYKQPV
-3538 LTDMSAPLASGG
+3538 LTDMTSPLASGG
-3550 RLSSGYGQRV
+3550 RISSGYGQRV
-3560 CPFHGEEFHEA
+3560 CPFHGEEFHAA
-3571 VDIAAPAGTAVGSAL
+3571 VDIAAPAGTAIGSAL

-3592 AAYSGDFG
+3592 AAYSGGFG

-3657 KINGSWVDP
+3657 KINGEWVDP

-3688 SGGTA
+3688 SGGSA
-3693 SGGYASSGGGGRKS
+3693 SGGYASSGGGGSKSSGSKS

-3719 TSTASTGGRRSS
+3719 TATASTGSRRSS

-3758 STKAAS
+3758 STKATT
-3764 YSQGGVTLPTAK
+3764 YSQGGITLPTARE
-3776 DLARSRGTT
+3776 LAGGRAGTISST
-3785 IAANKSGT
+3785 ASAKS
-3793 GTQRTGTTAG
+3793 TQRTGRSKG
-3803 TRFWDE
+3803 SFWNE
-3809 NVLG
+3809 NILG